1 MSKPKQKSLFNVLR
15 KNILSKTGIAVSLFG
30 IGVFTATAVLT
41 TRISYSGNP
50 RENVQNFAKKIN
62 LVSFKLGD
70 LSANDDYYSI
80 KNIIFDENGNK
91 QNDLDLSRLVDVF
104 QKINDLNQKIDLT
117 DEVDLHKPHLKFVDI
132 TANDNS
138 RSFEIKYQVKQKLPD
153 QSFVYSDIYSQEI
166 SFLQKSQF
174 LRSNFSSKLQ
184 KIIKLFQTKFS
195 SLKDKNSTK
204 QFSAD
209 LENTQTTLKDNIF
222 LSRAE
227 DISSFFNLARTSKEL
242 ENKISKLLPQIKHI
256 LFDLYNSEENLIPDS
271 NNKIFNFSFE
281 KNQLTNE
288 YAFVDG
294 SGFLNLFLKAEFS
307 LDAQKLLDFPEV
319 KSWIEPV
326 RIVDNEGKSLFTT
339 SKSLI
344 DSIELSNTESKKLV
358 NISVLDF
365 LNLLQTKFTLS
376 NFDIKNEK
384 INKEIVQI
392 INQVLEKPLNIGLKN
407 SSNKLPNEGVNLV
420 FDPFNVEISKNNS
433 KFDLKL
439 PYKIQISEKFY
450 GNESSEIVEEKLG
463 VLNLENFS
471 IIDENSD
478 QKIDDGRYFLFLNQ
492 NFDLKMFKKD
502 DTAKD
507 KQELAEVK
515 KTEEAE
521 GSEGKQVAVQDG
533 AATESQSS
541 PQPTT
546 TTETTTPTT
555 TDTTS
560 QSDTTAQTESSTEV
574 EGNTQTKKQPKY
586 KYFLLD
592 SNNPYSKK
600 EIDQLIQDN
609 DFEKLS
615 RHLQSI
621 SGYNYNYSNH
631 ESLIK
636 AWTGTLIFPF
646 DYANSFKPDNSLHAQ
661 KTGTISLDSTQFL
674 QNPNE
679 TGAFY
684 SFLAK
689 QNPRLVVQAFVDFLK
704 ISGLIFN
711 FVDLDRDYNFDWN
724 KIFESARQ
732 VRLNSSNFKKFSF
745 NNQYSNL
752 ENSGFVSTLFLPKDV
767 KTKISTLKN
776 DEKILESLT
785 SLNLFAQNNSE
796 EIAKFEKIDENIA
809 NFETLADVISAFYFK
824 AGLLNN
830 YQNWS
835 EIALLDSEI
844 IFEPNDEISLS
855 DLEEIKKQNP
865 SAQSQDASKNYK
877 AINYYYKLG
886 IKDDFGTISAPLFES
901 PKTTL
906 ILKTIDEKTAK
917 INEITKKL
925 DQIIDAIPVSY
936 QTIHLSEED
945 FNKLTGQNTATTTG
959 SSESVAVQ
967 AALVPSLSSQILES
981 KLVAKPFNDTEQPQQ
996 GEETQEVQQ
1005 TEQAE
1010 VEQQAQEVQETER
1023 EQQTQ
1028 DAETTE
1034 SNGETQ
1040 TPVETK
1046 QEEDELTQKLPKFGA
1061 EISQILNKSFT
1072 SLFTSIEKDSPKLK
1086 INIEIK
1092 DDILNDPN
1100 KKLITIQV
1108 GIPESYLEK
1117 LTADEKTDQD
1127 AKNEEKS
1134 LDQTQIDQEQSDN
1147 GSTSE
1152 ENQTGQQ
1159 QENNEGTSDQ
1169 GHTDQQANSGLT
1181 NSETV
1186 QTNEVLTSET
1196 PPASAPAA
1204 PPTTPASPA
1213 PEASPAPTPAVSPEP
1228 APATEAPT
1236 PAAPTPQAEASTPAS
1251 PTPPTEQP
1259 KEERY
1264 RYSKRFNITVIKQVS
1279 PSQTTTDSTPST
1291 TEQS

>member
-1 MSKPKQKSLFNVLR
+1 MIMSKPKQKSLFNVLR

-30 IGVFTATAVLT
+30 VGVFTATAVLT

-91 QNDLDLSRLVDVF
+91 QKDLDLSRLVDVF
-104 QKINDLNQKIDLT
+104 QKTNDLNQKIDLT
-117 DEVDLHKPHLKFVDI
+117 DEVDIHKPHLKFVDI
-132 TANDNS
+132 TANDDS

-153 QSFVYSDIYSQEI
+153 QSFVQSDIYSQEI

-204 QFSAD
+204 EFSAD
-209 LENTQTTLKDNIF
+209 SGNTQATLNDNIF
-222 LSRAE
+222 LRRAE
-227 DISSFFNLARTSKEL
+227 DILSFLNLARTSKEL

-256 LFDLYNSEENLIPDS
+256 LFDIYNSEENLIPDS
-271 NNKIFNFSFE
+271 NNKIFNFTFE

-294 SGFLNLFLKAEFS
+294 RGFLNLFLKAEFS
-307 LDAQKLLDFPEV
+307 LEAQKLLDFPEV

-326 RIVDNEGKSLFTT
+326 RIVDNEGNSLFTT

-344 DSIELSNTESKKLV
+344 ESIELSNTESKKLV

-376 NFDIKNEK
+376 NFDIKNKK

-407 SSNKLPNEGVNLV
+407 SSNKLPNQGVNLV
-420 FDPFNVEISKNNS
+420 FDPFNVEISKNDS

-439 PYKIQISEKFY
+439 PYRIQISEKFY
-450 GNESSEIVEEKLG
+450 GKESSEIVEEKLG

-492 NFDLKMFKKD
+492 NFDLKMLKKD

-507 KQELAEVK
+507 KKELSEVK
-515 KTEEAE
+515 KTEKTEESEA
-521 GSEGKQVAVQDG
+521 KQVSVQDDTVS
-533 AATESQSS
+533 TESQSTTAT
-541 PQPTT
+541 QPAA
-546 TTETTTPTT
+546 

-560 QSDTTAQTESSTEV
+560 QSDTTTQTESTTEA
-574 EGNTQTKKQPKY
+574 EGNTHTKKQPKY

-600 EIDQLIQDN
+600 EIDQLIQNN

-646 DYANSFKPDNSLHAQ
+646 DYANSFKTDNSLHAQ

-711 FVDLDRDYNFDWN
+711 FVDLDRDYKFDWN

-732 VRLNSSNFKKFSF
+732 VRLNSTNFKKFSF
-745 NNQYSNL
+745 NNQYTNL

-767 KTKISTLKN
+767 KSKISTLKN

-785 SLNLFAQNNSE
+785 SLNLFAQKSDQ
-796 EIAKFEKIDENIA
+796 IAKFEKIDENIA
-809 NFETLADVISAFYFK
+809 NFETLADVISAFYYK

-865 SAQSQDASKNYK
+865 SVQSKDISKKYK

-886 IKDDFGTISAPLFES
+886 IRDEFGRISTPLFES
-901 PKTTL
+901 PKTML

-917 INEITKKL
+917 INEVTKKL

-945 FNKLTGQNTATTTG
+945 FKKLTDANSTTTSG
-959 SSESVAVQ
+959 SGVAAVQ
-967 AALVPSLSSQILES
+967 AALVSILSSQILES
-981 KLVAKPFNDTEQPQQ
+981 KSFAKPFSDTDKTEQVQETQQ
-996 GEETQEVQQ
+996 GEQTGQVQQGQEVQ
-1005 TEQAE
+1005 A
-1010 VEQQAQEVQETER
+1010 

-1028 DAETTE
+1028 ESETEQKTEEVQPTKAET
-1034 SNGETQ
+1034 ETQ
-1040 TPVETK
+1040 TPVEPQ
-1046 QEEDELTQKLPKFGA
+1046 QEEDELTKKLPKFGA
-1061 EISQILNKSFT
+1061 EISQILKQSFT
-1072 SLFTSIEKDSPKLK
+1072 SLFTSTEKDSPKLK

-1092 DDILNDPN
+1092 DDILKDPN

-1117 LTADEKTDQD
+1117 LTDEEKTDQKE
-1127 AKNEEKS
+1127 KNDESSSEQPK
-1134 LDQTQIDQEQSDN
+1134 TDQEQSDTE
-1147 GSTSE
+1147 STSAE
-1152 ENQTGQQ
+1152 SQTGQQ
-1159 QENNEGTSDQ
+1159 QEDNGSTSDQ
-1169 GHTDQQANSGLT
+1169 GQTSQEGDGGST

-1186 QTNEVLTSET
+1186 ETKQVLTSE
-1196 PPASAPAA
+1196 
-1204 PPTTPASPA
+1204 
-1213 PEASPAPTPAVSPEP
+1213 E
-1228 APATEAPT
+1228 
-1236 PAAPTPQAEASTPAS
+1236 TPQ
-1251 PTPPTEQP
+1251 QNQLQ
-1259 KEERY
+1259 R
-1264 RYSKRFNITVIKQVS
+1264 RLQ
-1279 PSQTTTDSTPST
+1279 
-1291 TEQS
+1291 

>member
-1 MSKPKQKSLFNVLR
+1 MSKLKQKSLFNVLR
-15 KNILSKTGIAVSLFG
+15 KNFLSKTGIAVSLFG

-91 QNDLDLSRLVDVF
+91 QKDLDLSRLVDVF
-104 QKINDLNQKIDLT
+104 QKTNDQNQKIDLN
-117 DEVDLHKPHLKFVDI
+117 DEVDIHKPHLKFVDI
-132 TANDNS
+132 TANDDS

-153 QSFVYSDIYSQEI
+153 QSFVQSDIYSQEI

-204 QFSAD
+204 EFSAD
-209 LENTQTTLKDNIF
+209 SGNNQATLNDNIY
-222 LSRAE
+222 LRRAE
-227 DISSFFNLARTSKEL
+227 DISSFLNLARTSKEL

-294 SGFLNLFLKAEFS
+294 RGFLNLFLKAEFS
-307 LDAQKLLDFPEV
+307 LEAQKLLDFPEV

-326 RIVDNEGKSLFTT
+326 RIVDNEGNSLFTT

-344 DSIELSNTESKKLV
+344 ESIELSNTESKKLV

-376 NFDIKNEK
+376 NFDIKNKK

-407 SSNKLPNEGVNLV
+407 SSNKLPNQGVNLV
-420 FDPFNVEISKNNS
+420 FDPFNVEISKNDS

-439 PYKIQISEKFY
+439 PYRIQISEKFY
-450 GNESSEIVEEKLG
+450 GKDSSEIVEEKLG

-478 QKIDDGRYFLFLNQ
+478 QKIDDGRYLLFLNQ
-492 NFDLKMFKKD
+492 NFDLKMLKKD
-502 DTAKD
+502 DTAND
-507 KQELAEVK
+507 KNELPEVK
-515 KTEEAE
+515 KTQEAE
-521 GSEGKQVAVQDG
+521 ESETKQVAVQEENSTESTTTDQSTTTSTQP
-533 AATESQSS
+533 AATEA
-541 PQPTT
+541 
-546 TTETTTPTT
+546 
-555 TDTTS
+555 TS
-560 QSDTTAQTESSTEV
+560 QSGTTAQTESTTQA

-621 SGYNYNYSNH
+621 TGYNYNYSNH

-646 DYANSFKPDNSLHAQ
+646 DYANSFKTDNSLHAQ

-689 QNPRLVVQAFVDFLK
+689 QNPRIVVQAFVDFLK

-732 VRLNSSNFKKFSF
+732 VKLNSSNFKKFSF

-767 KTKISTLKN
+767 KSKISTLKN

-785 SLNLFAQNNSE
+785 SLNLFAQKSDQ
-796 EIAKFEKIDENIA
+796 IAKFEKIDENIA
-809 NFETLADVISAFYFK
+809 NFETLADVIGAFYFK

-844 IFEPNDEISLS
+844 VFEPNDEISLS
-855 DLEEIKKQNP
+855 DLDEIKKQNP
-865 SAQSQDASKNYK
+865 SSQNEDISKKYK

-886 IKDDFGTISAPLFES
+886 VRDEFGTISAPLFES

-906 ILKTIDEKTAK
+906 ILKAIDEKTAK
-917 INEITKKL
+917 INEVTKKL

-945 FNKLTGQNTATTTG
+945 FKKLTEQNGGTTSG
-959 SSESVAVQ
+959 SGDSVAVQ
-967 AALVPSLSSQILES
+967 AALVSSLSSQNLEPKVPVNLFS
-981 KLVAKPFNDTEQPQQ
+981 DAEGDQ
-996 GEETQEVQQ
+996 ETQQ
-1005 TEQAE
+1005 TEQAQTE
-1010 VEQQAQEVQETER
+1010 QVQGEQQAQETQESGGEQET
-1023 EQQTQ
+1023 QQTPEAQ
-1028 DAETTE
+1028 TSEAET
-1034 SNGETQ
+1034 ETQ
-1040 TPVETK
+1040 VPVEPK
-1046 QEEDELTQKLPKFGA
+1046 QEQDELTKKLPKFGA

-1072 SLFTSIEKDSPKLK
+1072 SLFTSTEKDSPKLK
-1086 INIEIK
+1086 VNIEIK
-1092 DDILNDPN
+1092 DDILKDPN

-1117 LTADEKTDQD
+1117 LTTEEKTDQE
-1127 AKNEEKS
+1127 AKKDEES
-1134 LDQTQIDQEQSDN
+1134 SDQTQTDQEKSDN
-1147 GSTSE
+1147 GT
-1152 ENQTGQQ
+1152 TL
-1159 QENNEGTSDQ
+1159 DQ
-1169 GHTDQQANSGLT
+1169 GQTDQQQQQNNGDTSNQGQTTQEGSSGS
-1181 NSETV
+1181 SETEAV
-1186 QTNEVLTSET
+1186 ETKQVLASEE
-1196 PPASAPAA
+1196 PAAPAPAA
-1204 PPTTPASPA
+1204 ESTSPVPA
-1213 PEASPAPTPAVSPEP
+1213 E
-1228 APATEAPT
+1228 
-1236 PAAPTPQAEASTPAS
+1236 TPAS
-1251 PTPPTEQP
+1251 PTPEQP
-1259 KEERY
+1259 KEEKY
-1264 RYSKRFNITVIKQVS
+1264 RYSKKFNITVIKQVS
-1279 PSQTTTDSTPST
+1279 TSQTPNDSTPET

>member
-91 QNDLDLSRLVDVF
+91 QKDLDLSRLVDVF
-104 QKINDLNQKIDLT
+104 QKTNDLNQKIDLT
-117 DEVDLHKPHLKFVDI
+117 DEVDIHKPHLKFVDI
-132 TANDNS
+132 TANDDS

-204 QFSAD
+204 EFSAD

-307 LDAQKLLDFPEV
+307 LEAQKLLDFPEV

-326 RIVDNEGKSLFTT
+326 RVVDNEGKSLFTT

-344 DSIELSNTESKKLV
+344 ESIELSNTESKKLV

-420 FDPFNVEISKNNS
+420 FDPFNVEISKNDS

-478 QKIDDGRYFLFLNQ
+478 QKIDDGRYFLFLNP
-492 NFDLKMFKKD
+492 NFDLKMLKKD
-502 DTAKD
+502 DAAKD
-507 KQELAEVK
+507 KQELPE
-515 KTEEAE
+515 TENSQKIEE
-521 GSEGKQVAVQDG
+521 SEPEQVAVQDG
-533 AATESQSS
+533 GSGESATAA
-541 PQPTT
+541 
-546 TTETTTPTT
+546 T
-555 TDTTS
+555 TDTTDTTV
-560 QSDTTAQTESSTEV
+560 QSDTTTQTDSTTEV
-574 EGNTQTKKQPKY
+574 EGNNQIKKQPKY

-732 VRLNSSNFKKFSF
+732 VKLNSSNFNKFSF
-745 NNQYSNL
+745 NNQYTNL
-752 ENSGFVSTLFLPKDV
+752 ESSGFLSTLFLPKDV
-767 KTKISTLKN
+767 KNKISTLKN

-785 SLNLFAQNNSE
+785 SLNLFDQKSD

-865 SAQSQDASKNYK
+865 SGQSQDASKNYK

-886 IKDDFGTISAPLFES
+886 IRDEFGRISVPLFES

-936 QTIHLSEED
+936 QTIHLSAED
-945 FNKLTGQNTATTTG
+945 FDKLTGGNSTTTAG
-959 SSESVAVQ
+959 SGGSVTVQ
-967 AALVPSLSSQILES
+967 ASLVSSLSSQILES
-981 KLVAKPFNDTEQPQQ
+981 KLLAKPFNDTEQPQQ
-996 GEETQEVQQ
+996 SKETQE
-1005 TEQAE
+1005 A
-1010 VEQQAQEVQETER
+1010 QETEQGQQAEQVQGEQQGQQGQA

-1028 DAETTE
+1028 ESGGEQETQQTPEAQASE
-1034 SNGETQ
+1034 SNTETQ
-1040 TPVETK
+1040 TPVEPQ
-1046 QEEDELTQKLPKFGA
+1046 QEQDELTQKLPKFGA

-1072 SLFTSIEKDSPKLK
+1072 NLFTSTEKDTPKLK

-1092 DDILNDPN
+1092 DDILKDPN

-1117 LTADEKTDQD
+1117 LTAEEKTDQE

-1169 GHTDQQANSGLT
+1169 GHTDQQANSGST

-1196 PPASAPAA
+1196 PPAPAPAA
-1204 PPTTPASPA
+1204 PPTTPAPAPAPA
-1213 PEASPAPTPAVSPEP
+1213 PEASPAPAPAASPEP
-1228 APATEAPT
+1228 APS
-1236 PAAPTPQAEASTPAS
+1236 PAAPA
-1251 PTPPTEQP
+1251 PTEVPAPEQ
-1259 KEERY
+1259 KQEKY

-1279 PSQTTTDSTPST
+1279 QSQTTTDSTPESAQ
-1291 TEQS
+1291 QS

>member
-209 LENTQTTLKDNIF
+209 LGNTHATLKDNIF
-222 LSRAE
+222 LSRSE

-242 ENKISKLLPQIKHI
+242 ENKISELLPQIKHI

-307 LDAQKLLDFPEV
+307 PEAQKVLDFPEF

-344 DSIELSNTESKKLV
+344 ESIELSNTESKKLV

-365 LNLLQTKFTLS
+365 LNLLQSKFTLS

-407 SSNKLPNEGVNLV
+407 SSNKLPNKGVNLV
-420 FDPFNVEISKNNS
+420 FDPFNVEISKNDS

-450 GNESSEIVEEKLG
+450 GNGSSEIVEEKLG

-478 QKIDDGRYFLFLNQ
+478 QKIDDGRYFLFLNP

-515 KTEEAE
+515 DSQKTEE
-521 GSEGKQVAVQDG
+521 SESEQVAVQDG
-533 AATESQSS
+533 ASGES
-541 PQPTT
+541 TT
-546 TTETTTPTT
+546 SDTSTA
-555 TDTTS
+555 TDTSNTA
-560 QSDTTAQTESSTEV
+560 AQTESTAEA
-574 EGNTQTKKQPKY
+574 EGNTPTKNQPKY

-609 DFEKLS
+609 DFEKLN
-615 RHLQSI
+615 RHLQSL
-621 SGYNYNYSNH
+621 SGYNYNFSDH

-636 AWTGTLIFPF
+636 AWSGTLVFPF
-646 DYANSFKPDNSLHAQ
+646 DYANSFVKDTSLHAQ
-661 KTGTISLDSTQFL
+661 KTGTISLNSTQFL
-674 QNPNE
+674 QNANE

-689 QNPRLVVQAFVDFLK
+689 QNPRIVVQAFVDFLK
-704 ISGLIFN
+704 TSGLIFN

-732 VRLNSSNFKKFSF
+732 VRLNSANFNKFSF
-745 NNQYSNL
+745 NNQYTNL
-752 ENSGFVSTLFLPKDV
+752 ENSGFLSTLFLTKDV
-767 KTKISTLKN
+767 KSKISTLK
-776 DEKILESLT
+776 DDGKILESLT
-785 SLNLFAQNNSE
+785 SLNLFALNSE

-844 IFEPNDEISLS
+844 VFEPN
-855 DLEEIKKQNP
+855 EEIKKQTT
-865 SAQSQDASKNYK
+865 SGQSDDISKHYK

-886 IKDDFGTISAPLFES
+886 IKDDFGKISVPLFES

-936 QTIHLSEED
+936 QTIHLSAED
-945 FNKLTGQNTATTTG
+945 FEKLTSGNTTTTTG
-959 SSESVAVQ
+959 SGESVAVQ
-967 AALVPSLSSQILES
+967 AALVSSVSSQILEP
-981 KLVAKPFNDTEQPQQ
+981 KVLAKPFSDAEVTQESQEAEQAETEQQVQQ
-996 GEETQEVQQ
+996 TQEVEG
-1005 TEQAE
+1005 EQEAQ
-1010 VEQQAQEVQETER
+1010 VEQQDQET
-1023 EQQTQ
+1023 Q
-1028 DAETTE
+1028 ATE
-1034 SNGETQ
+1034 SETETQ
-1040 TPVETK
+1040 TPVETEQK
-1046 QEEDELTQKLPKFGA
+1046 QEQDELTQKLPKFGA

-1072 SLFTSIEKDSPKLK
+1072 SLFTSTEKDSPKLK

-1117 LTADEKTDQD
+1117 LTADEIVDQKEKNDETSSDQAKTDQEQTD
-1127 AKNEEKS
+1127 SES
-1134 LDQTQIDQEQSDN
+1134 TSDQGQTDQQQNN
-1147 GSTSE
+1147 GSTSD
-1152 ENQTGQQ
+1152 QGTGQQ
-1159 QENNEGTSDQ
+1159 E
-1169 GHTDQQANSGLT
+1169 SGSTEPATVETKQVLA
-1181 NSETV
+1181 SE
-1186 QTNEVLTSET
+1186 S
-1196 PPASAPAA
+1196 PASPSPAPAPAA
-1204 PPTTPASPA
+1204 ASLAPAA
-1213 PEASPAPTPAVSPEP
+1213 EPAVSPAP
-1228 APATEAPT
+1228 SPAT
-1236 PAAPTPQAEASTPAS
+1236 
-1251 PTPPTEQP
+1251 PTPPTEQQ
-1259 KEERY
+1259 KQEKY

-1279 PSQTTTDSTPST
+1279 PSQAPSDSTPSNI
-1291 TEQS
+1291 EQS

>member
-30 IGVFTATAVLT
+30 IAVFTATAVLT
-41 TRISYSGNP
+41 TRISYSGDP

-70 LSANDDYYSI
+70 LSTNDDYYSI

-91 QNDLDLSRLVDVF
+91 QKDLDLSRLVDVF
-104 QKINDLNQKIDLT
+104 QKTNDLNQKIDLN
-117 DEVDLHKPHLKFVDI
+117 DEVDIHEPHLKFVDI
-132 TANDNS
+132 TANDDS

-204 QFSAD
+204 QFSTD
-209 LENTQTTLKDNIF
+209 LGNTQATLKDNIF
-222 LSRAE
+222 LSRSE
-227 DISSFFNLARTSKEL
+227 DISSFFNSARTSKEL
-242 ENKISKLLPQIKHI
+242 ENKISELLPQIKHI

-307 LDAQKLLDFPEV
+307 LEAQKLLDFPEV

-326 RIVDNEGKSLFTT
+326 RIVDNEGNSLFTT

-344 DSIELSNTESKKLV
+344 ESIELSNTESKKLV
-358 NISVLDF
+358 DISVLDF

-420 FDPFNVEISKNNS
+420 FDPFNVEISKSDS

-471 IIDENSD
+471 IIDENRD
-478 QKIDDGRYFLFLNQ
+478 QKIDDGRYFLFLNP

-502 DTAKD
+502 VTAKD
-507 KQELAEVK
+507 KQELPESESVQE
-515 KTEEAE
+515 TE
-521 GSEGKQVAVQDG
+521 GSEPEQVVVQDG
-533 AATESQSS
+533 AAAES
-541 PQPTT
+541 TT
-546 TTETTTPTT
+546 STQTATPTT
-555 TDTTS
+555 TDTTTQPES
-560 QSDTTAQTESSTEV
+560 TTQA

-609 DFEKLS
+609 DFKKLN
-615 RHLQSI
+615 RHLQSL
-621 SGYNYNYSNH
+621 SGYNYNFSDH

-636 AWTGTLIFPF
+636 AWSGTLIFPF
-646 DYANSFKPDNSLHAQ
+646 DYGNSFVKDTSLQAQ
-661 KTGTISLDSTQFL
+661 KTGTISLNSTQFL

-689 QNPRLVVQAFVDFLK
+689 QNPRIVVQAFVDFLK
-704 ISGLIFN
+704 TSGLIFN

-732 VRLNSSNFKKFSF
+732 VRLNSSNFNKFSF
-745 NNQYSNL
+745 NNQYTNL
-752 ENSGFVSTLFLPKDV
+752 ESSGFLSTLFLPKDV

-776 DEKILESLT
+776 DGKILESLT
-785 SLNLFAQNNSE
+785 SLNLFDQNNSDQ
-796 EIAKFEKIDENIA
+796 IAKFEKIDENIA

-844 IFEPNDEISLS
+844 IFEPNEEILLS
-855 DLEEIKKQNP
+855 ELEEIKKQTT
-865 SAQSQDASKNYK
+865 SGQSNDISKNYK

-886 IKDDFGTISAPLFES
+886 IKDEFGKISVPLFES

-936 QTIHLSEED
+936 QTIRLSEED
-945 FNKLTGQNTATTTG
+945 FNKLTNQNTATTGG
-959 SSESVAVQ
+959 SGGATTVQ
-967 AALVPSLSSQILES
+967 AALVSSLSSKILEPKVLV
-981 KLVAKPFNDTEQPQQ
+981 KLYSDAEGTQGEQQPQEAQ
-996 GEETQEVQQ
+996 ETQQAQAEQQVQEETQEAEGEQ
-1005 TEQAE
+1005 TE
-1010 VEQQAQEVQETER
+1010 ET
-1023 EQQTQ
+1023 Q
-1028 DAETTE
+1028 TTE
-1034 SNGETQ
+1034 GETETQ
-1040 TPVETK
+1040 TPVEPE
-1046 QEEDELTQKLPKFGA
+1046 QEQDELTKKLPKFGA
-1061 EISQILNKSFT
+1061 EISQILTQSFT
-1072 SLFTSIEKDSPKLK
+1072 SLFTSTEKDSPKLK

-1092 DDILNDPN
+1092 DDILKDPN

-1108 GIPESYLEK
+1108 GIPESYLDQ
-1117 LTADEKTDQD
+1117 LTAEEKTNQEVKKDEESSEQPQTDQG
-1127 AKNEEKS
+1127 
-1134 LDQTQIDQEQSDN
+1134 QSDNASASGQPETGQQDN
-1147 GSTSE
+1147 GSTE
-1152 ENQTGQQ
+1152 T
-1159 QENNEGTSDQ
+1159 
-1169 GHTDQQANSGLT
+1169 
-1181 NSETV
+1181 ETV
-1186 QTNEVLTSET
+1186 ETKEVSVSE
-1196 PPASAPAA
+1196 APAA
-1204 PPTTPASPA
+1204 AAAPA
-1213 PEASPAPTPAVSPEP
+1213 PAPAAEPAASPEP
-1228 APATEAPT
+1228 V
-1236 PAAPTPQAEASTPAS
+1236 PAAPAPS

-1259 KEERY
+1259 KEEKY
-1264 RYSKRFNITVIKQVS
+1264 RYSKKFNITVIKQVTQ
-1279 PSQTTTDSTPST
+1279 SQTSSDSTPET
-1291 TEQS
+1291 TDQS

>member
-1 MSKPKQKSLFNVLR
+1 MIMSKPKQKSLFNVLR

-91 QNDLDLSRLVDVF
+91 QKDLDLSRLVDVF
-104 QKINDLNQKIDLT
+104 QKTNDQNQKIDLN
-117 DEVDLHKPHLKFVDI
+117 DEVDIHKPHLKFVDI
-132 TANDNS
+132 TANDDS
-138 RSFEIKYQVKQKLPD
+138 RGFEIKYQVKQKLPD
-153 QSFVYSDIYSQEI
+153 QSFVQSDIYSQEI

-204 QFSAD
+204 EFSAD
-209 LENTQTTLKDNIF
+209 LGNNQATLNDNIF
-222 LSRAE
+222 LRRAE
-227 DISSFFNLARTSKEL
+227 DISSFLNLARTSKEL

-294 SGFLNLFLKAEFS
+294 RGFLNLFLKAEFS
-307 LDAQKLLDFPEV
+307 LEAQKLLDFPEV

-326 RIVDNEGKSLFTT
+326 RIVDNEGNSLFTT

-344 DSIELSNTESKKLV
+344 ESIELSNTESKKLV

-376 NFDIKNEK
+376 NFDIKNKK

-407 SSNKLPNEGVNLV
+407 SSNKLPNQGVNLV
-420 FDPFNVEISKNNS
+420 FDPFNVEISKNDS

-450 GNESSEIVEEKLG
+450 GKDSSEIVEEKLG

-478 QKIDDGRYFLFLNQ
+478 QKIDDGRYLLFLNQ
-492 NFDLKMFKKD
+492 NFDLKMLKKD
-502 DTAKD
+502 ETAKD
-507 KQELAEVK
+507 KKQLPEVK
-515 KTEEAE
+515 KTDETEE
-521 GSEGKQVAVQDG
+521 SEAKQVAVQDDNS
-533 AATESQSS
+533 TESTTTDQ
-541 PQPTT
+541 TT
-546 TTETTTPTT
+546 TTSSQPAT

-560 QSDTTAQTESSTEV
+560 QSDTTAQTESTTQD

-646 DYANSFKPDNSLHAQ
+646 DYANSFKADTSLHAQ

-684 SFLAK
+684 AFLAK

-711 FVDLDRDYNFDWN
+711 FVDLDRDYKFDWN

-732 VRLNSSNFKKFSF
+732 VKLNSSNFKKFSF

-767 KTKISTLKN
+767 KSKISTLKN

-785 SLNLFAQNNSE
+785 SLNLFAQKSDQ
-796 EIAKFEKIDENIA
+796 IAKFEKIDENIA

-844 IFEPNDEISLS
+844 VFEPNDEISLS
-855 DLEEIKKQNP
+855 DLEEIKKQN
-865 SAQSQDASKNYK
+865 SSSQGEDISKKYK

-886 IKDDFGTISAPLFES
+886 IRDEFGRISTPLFES

-917 INEITKKL
+917 INEVTKKL

-945 FNKLTGQNTATTTG
+945 FNKLTSGNSATTGG
-959 SSESVAVQ
+959 SSGSVTVQ
-967 AALVPSLSSQILES
+967 SALVFSLPSQILEA
-981 KLVAKPFNDTEQPQQ
+981 KVLVKPFSDAEQTQE
-996 GEETQEVQQ
+996 GEQVQETQETQQ
-1005 TEQAE
+1005 PQ
-1010 VEQQAQEVQETER
+1010 VEQQVQEPETEQETQEADV
-1023 EQQTQ
+1023 EQE
-1028 DAETTE
+1028 AETTE

-1040 TPVETK
+1040 TPVETEK
-1046 QEEDELTQKLPKFGA
+1046 QDELTQKLPKFGA

-1072 SLFTSIEKDSPKLK
+1072 SLFTSTEKDSPKLK

-1117 LTADEKTDQD
+1117 LTAEEKSDQEEKKDEESSEQPKTDQ
-1127 AKNEEKS
+1127 EKS
-1134 LDQTQIDQEQSDN
+1134 DSE
-1147 GSTSE
+1147 STSA

-1159 QENNEGTSDQ
+1159 QENSGNASDQ
-1169 GHTDQQANSGLT
+1169 GQTDQQESGST
-1181 NSETV
+1181 EPAAVETK
-1186 QTNEVLTSET
+1186 QVLASET
-1196 PPASAPAA
+1196 PAAPAPATPPATPSSPA
-1204 PPTTPASPA
+1204 PAVPAPSPA
-1213 PEASPAPTPAVSPEP
+1213 PEASPASPA
-1228 APATEAPT
+1228 
-1236 PAAPTPQAEASTPAS
+1236 
-1251 PTPPTEQP
+1251 PTEQP
-1259 KEERY
+1259 KEEKY
-1264 RYSKRFNITVIKQVS
+1264 RYSKKFNITVIKQIS
-1279 PSQTTTDSTPST
+1279 TSQTSSNSTSESTD
-1291 TEQS
+1291 QS

>member
-1 MSKPKQKSLFNVLR
+1 MIMSKPKQKSLFNVLR

-30 IGVFTATAVLT
+30 VGVFTATAVLT

-91 QNDLDLSRLVDVF
+91 QKDLDLSRLVDVF
-104 QKINDLNQKIDLT
+104 QKTNDLNQKIDLT
-117 DEVDLHKPHLKFVDI
+117 DEVDIHKPHLKFVDI
-132 TANDNS
+132 TANDDS

-153 QSFVYSDIYSQEI
+153 QSFVQSDIYSQEI

-204 QFSAD
+204 EFSAD
-209 LENTQTTLKDNIF
+209 SGNTQATLSDNIF
-222 LSRAE
+222 LRRAE
-227 DISSFFNLARTSKEL
+227 DISSFLNLARTSKEL

-288 YAFVDG
+288 YAFVD
-294 SGFLNLFLKAEFS
+294 SRGFLNLFLKAEFS
-307 LDAQKLLDFPEV
+307 LEAQKLLDFPEV

-326 RIVDNEGKSLFTT
+326 RIVDNEGNSLFTT

-344 DSIELSNTESKKLV
+344 ESIELSNTESKKLV

-407 SSNKLPNEGVNLV
+407 SSNKLPNQGVNLV
-420 FDPFNVEISKNNS
+420 FDPFNVEISKNDS

-439 PYKIQISEKFY
+439 PYRIQISEKFY
-450 GNESSEIVEEKLG
+450 GKESSQIVEEKLG

-492 NFDLKMFKKD
+492 NFDLKMLKKGE
-502 DTAKD
+502 TAKD
-507 KQELAEVK
+507 KKELPEVK
-515 KTEEAE
+515 KTEETDETEA
-521 GSEGKQVAVQDG
+521 KQVAVQEDTVT
-533 AATESQSS
+533 TESQ
-541 PQPTT
+541 TT
-546 TTETTTPTT
+546 ATDQTTT
-555 TDTTS
+555 TDTI
-560 QSDTTAQTESSTEV
+560 AQTESTTPA
-574 EGNTQTKKQPKY
+574 EGNTQIKKQPKY

-661 KTGTISLDSTQFL
+661 KTGTISLDSTEFL
-674 QNPNE
+674 QNANE

-689 QNPRLVVQAFVDFLK
+689 QNPRIVVQAFVDFLK
-704 ISGLIFN
+704 TSDLIFN

-724 KIFESARQ
+724 KIFESAKQ

-745 NNQYSNL
+745 NNQYTNL

-767 KTKISTLKN
+767 KSKISTLKN

-785 SLNLFAQNNSE
+785 SLNLFDQKSD

-809 NFETLADVISAFYFK
+809 NFETLADVISAFYYK

-844 IFEPNDEISLS
+844 VFEPNVEISLS

-865 SAQSQDASKNYK
+865 SSQNEDISKKYK

-886 IKDDFGTISAPLFES
+886 IRDEFGRISAPLFES

-945 FNKLTGQNTATTTG
+945 FQKLTNANGTTTG
-959 SSESVAVQ
+959 GSGAGVAVQ
-967 AALVPSLSSQILES
+967 ASLVSSLSSQILES
-981 KLVAKPFNDTEQPQQ
+981 KSLAKPFSETEKT
-996 GEETQEVQQ
+996 EQQ
-1005 TEQAE
+1005 TEQAQG
-1010 VEQQAQEVQETER
+1010 EQQDQEAHETQESGGEQET
-1023 EQQTQ
+1023 QQTPEAQ
-1028 DAETTE
+1028 TSE
-1034 SNGETQ
+1034 GETKTQ
-1040 TPVETK
+1040 ATVETQ
-1046 QEEDELTQKLPKFGA
+1046 QEQDELTQKLPKFGA

-1072 SLFTSIEKDSPKLK
+1072 SLFTSTEKDSPKLK

-1092 DDILNDPN
+1092 DDILKDPN

-1117 LTADEKTDQD
+1117 LTAEEKTDQE
-1127 AKNEEKS
+1127 AKKDEES
-1134 LDQTQIDQEQSDN
+1134 SDQPETNQEQSDN

-1152 ENQTGQQ
+1152 ENQTVQQ
-1159 QENNEGTSDQ
+1159 QSDNETTSDQ
-1169 GHTDQQANSGLT
+1169 GQTAQEGNSGST

-1186 QTNEVLTSET
+1186 QTSEVLTSES
-1196 PPASAPAA
+1196 PASPSPAPAPAA
-1204 PPTTPASPA
+1204 EPAT
-1213 PEASPAPTPAVSPEP
+1213 SPAPTPAVP
-1228 APATEAPT
+1228 APVESPAPT
-1236 PAAPTPQAEASTPAS
+1236 E
-1251 PTPPTEQP
+1251 P
-1259 KEERY
+1259 KQEKY
-1264 RYSKRFNITVIKQVS
+1264 RYSKKFNITVIKQVS
-1279 PSQTTTDSTPST
+1279 TSQTSSDSAPEN

>member
-1 MSKPKQKSLFNVLR
+1 MIMSKPKQKSLFNVLR

-30 IGVFTATAVLT
+30 VGVFTATAVLT

-91 QNDLDLSRLVDVF
+91 QKDLDLSRLVDVF
-104 QKINDLNQKIDLT
+104 QKTNDLNQKIDLT
-117 DEVDLHKPHLKFVDI
+117 DEVDIHKPHLKFVDI
-132 TANDNS
+132 TANDDS

-153 QSFVYSDIYSQEI
+153 QSFVQSDIYSQEI
-166 SFLQKSQF
+166 SFSQKSQF

-204 QFSAD
+204 EFSAD
-209 LENTQTTLKDNIF
+209 SGNTQATLNDNIF
-222 LSRAE
+222 LRRAE
-227 DISSFFNLARTSKEL
+227 DISSFLNLARTSKEL
-242 ENKISKLLPQIKHI
+242 ENKISKLSPQIKHI

-271 NNKIFNFSFE
+271 NNKIFNFTFE

-294 SGFLNLFLKAEFS
+294 RGFLNLFLKAEFS
-307 LDAQKLLDFPEV
+307 LEAQKLLDFPEV

-326 RIVDNEGKSLFTT
+326 RIVDNEGNSLFTT

-344 DSIELSNTESKKLV
+344 ESIELSNTESKKLV

-407 SSNKLPNEGVNLV
+407 SSNKLPNQGVNLV
-420 FDPFNVEISKNNS
+420 FDPFNVEISKNDS

-439 PYKIQISEKFY
+439 PYRIQISEKFY
-450 GNESSEIVEEKLG
+450 GKESSQIVEEKLG

-492 NFDLKMFKKD
+492 NFDLKMLKKD
-502 DTAKD
+502 DVAKD
-507 KQELAEVK
+507 KKELPEVK
-515 KTEEAE
+515 KTQETEE
-521 GSEGKQVAVQDG
+521 SEAKQVTVQEENS
-533 AATESQSS
+533 TET
-541 PQPTT
+541 QPTT
-546 TTETTTPTT
+546 PATI
-555 TDTTS
+555 DTTS
-560 QSDTTAQTESSTEV
+560 QSDTTAQPESTSEA

-646 DYANSFKPDNSLHAQ
+646 DYANSFKSDNSLHAQ
-661 KTGTISLDSTQFL
+661 KTGTISLDSTEFL
-674 QNPNE
+674 QNANE

-689 QNPRLVVQAFVDFLK
+689 QNPRIVVQAFVDFLK
-704 ISGLIFN
+704 TSGLIFN

-724 KIFESARQ
+724 KIFESARR

-745 NNQYSNL
+745 NNQYTNL

-767 KTKISTLKN
+767 KSKISTLKN

-785 SLNLFAQNNSE
+785 SLNLFDQKSDQ
-796 EIAKFEKIDENIA
+796 IAKFEKIDENIT
-809 NFETLADVISAFYFK
+809 NFETLADVISAFYYK

-865 SAQSQDASKNYK
+865 SVQSEDISKKYK

-886 IKDDFGTISAPLFES
+886 IRDEFGTISAPLFES

-917 INEITKKL
+917 INEVTKKL

-936 QTIHLSEED
+936 QTIHLSAED
-945 FNKLTGQNTATTTG
+945 FDKLTNANSVTTTG
-959 SSESVAVQ
+959 SGAGATVQ
-967 AALVPSLSSQILES
+967 AALVSSLSLQNLEPKVPVNLFS
-981 KLVAKPFNDTEQPQQ
+981 DTDQTEQVQGTQQ
-996 GEETQEVQQ
+996 GEQV
-1005 TEQAE
+1005 EQ
-1010 VEQQAQEVQETER
+1010 VQQAQEGQTEQQVQE
-1023 EQQTQ
+1023 
-1028 DAETTE
+1028 AETEQKTE
-1034 SNGETQ
+1034 ESQEPATTEGETETQ
-1040 TPVETK
+1040 SPVEPK

-1061 EISQILNKSFT
+1061 EISQILKQSFT
-1072 SLFTSIEKDSPKLK
+1072 SLFTSTEKDSPKLK

-1092 DDILNDPN
+1092 DDILKDPN
-1100 KKLITIQV
+1100 KKLISIQV
-1108 GIPESYLEK
+1108 GIPESYLDQ
-1117 LTADEKTDQD
+1117 LTTEEKTDQEPKKD
-1127 AKNEEKS
+1127 EESSEQPKTDQEKS
-1134 LDQTQIDQEQSDN
+1134 DN
-1147 GSTSE
+1147 ESTSE
-1152 ENQTGQQ
+1152 ENQIGQQ
-1159 QENNEGTSDQ
+1159 QENSA
-1169 GHTDQQANSGLT
+1169 TDSGQAETGQEVDGGST

-1186 QTNEVLTSET
+1186 QTNEVLASE
-1196 PPASAPAA
+1196 SPAA
-1204 PPTTPASPA
+1204 PAPAVPSPA
-1213 PEASPAPTPAVSPEP
+1213 PATSPAPTPAVP
-1228 APATEAPT
+1228 APVEAP
-1236 PAAPTPQAEASTPAS
+1236 STPS
-1251 PTPPTEQP
+1251 SEQA
-1259 KEERY
+1259 KQEKY
-1264 RYSKRFNITVIKQVS
+1264 RYSKKFNITVIKQVS
-1279 PSQTTTDSTPST
+1279 TSQTSSDSTTQT
-1291 TEQS
+1291 TVQS

>member
-30 IGVFTATAVLT
+30 IGVFIATAVLT
-41 TRISYSGNP
+41 TRISYLGNP

-91 QNDLDLSRLVDVF
+91 QKDLDLSRLVDVF
-104 QKINDLNQKIDLT
+104 QKTNDLNQKIDLT
-117 DEVDLHKPHLKFVDI
+117 NEVDIHKPHLKFVDI
-132 TANDNS
+132 TANDDS

-153 QSFVYSDIYSQEI
+153 QSFVQSDIYSQEI

-184 KIIKLFQTKFS
+184 KIIELFQTKFS

-204 QFSAD
+204 EFSAD
-209 LENTQTTLKDNIF
+209 SGNTQATLNDNIF
-222 LSRAE
+222 LKRAE
-227 DISSFFNLARTSKEL
+227 DISSFLNLARTSKEL

-294 SGFLNLFLKAEFS
+294 TGFLNLFLKAEFS
-307 LDAQKLLDFPEV
+307 LEAQKLLDFPEV

-326 RIVDNEGKSLFTT
+326 RIVDNEGNSLFTT

-344 DSIELSNTESKKLV
+344 ESIELSNTESKKIV

-376 NFDIKNEK
+376 NFDIKNKK

-420 FDPFNVEISKNNS
+420 FDPFNVEISKNDS
-433 KFDLKL
+433 KFHLKL
-439 PYKIQISEKFY
+439 PYIIQISEKFY
-450 GNESSEIVEEKLG
+450 GKDSSEIVEEKLG

-471 IIDENSD
+471 IIDENCD
-478 QKIDDGRYFLFLNQ
+478 QKIDDGRYLLFLNQ
-492 NFDLKMFKKD
+492 NFDLKMLKKD
-502 DTAKD
+502 ETAKD
-507 KQELAEVK
+507 KKQLPEVK
-515 KTEEAE
+515 KTEENEESDA
-521 GSEGKQVAVQDG
+521 KQVAVQEENS
-533 AATESQSS
+533 TES
-541 PQPTT
+541 
-546 TTETTTPTT
+546 TT
-555 TDTTS
+555 TD
-560 QSDTTAQTESSTEV
+560 QSTATDATDTTAQPESTTQA

-615 RHLQSI
+615 RHLRTI

-646 DYANSFKPDNSLHAQ
+646 DYANSFKSDNSLHAQ
-661 KTGTISLDSTQFL
+661 KTGTISLDSTEFL
-674 QNPNE
+674 QNANE

-689 QNPRLVVQAFVDFLK
+689 QNPRIVVQAFVDFLK
-704 ISGLIFN
+704 TSGLIFN
-711 FVDLDRDYNFDWN
+711 FVDLDRDYNFNWN

-732 VRLNSSNFKKFSF
+732 VRLNSRNFKKFSF

-785 SLNLFAQNNSE
+785 SLNLFDQKNDQ
-796 EIAKFEKIDENIA
+796 IAKFEKIDENIA
-809 NFETLADVISAFYFK
+809 NFETLADVISAFYYK
-824 AGLLNN
+824 AGILNN

-855 DLEEIKKQNP
+855 DLEEIKKQN
-865 SAQSQDASKNYK
+865 SSSQNEDISKKYK

-886 IKDDFGTISAPLFES
+886 IKDEFGRISSPLFES

-917 INEITKKL
+917 INEVTKKL
-925 DQIIDAIPVSY
+925 NQIIDAIPVSY
-936 QTIHLSEED
+936 QTIHLSAED
-945 FNKLTGQNTATTTG
+945 FDKLTNQNGTTTG
-959 SSESVAVQ
+959 GSGESVTVR
-967 AALVPSLSSQILES
+967 AALVSSISLQNLEPKVTVNLFS
-981 KLVAKPFNDTEQPQQ
+981 EPEQPQVEQPTQEAQETQQVQ
-996 GEETQEVQQ
+996 GEQQVQEVE
-1005 TEQAE
+1005 TEQKTE
-1010 VEQQAQEVQETER
+1010 ESQEP
-1023 EQQTQ
+1023 
-1028 DAETTE
+1028 ATTE
-1034 SNGETQ
+1034 GESETQ
-1040 TPVETK
+1040 TPVEPK
-1046 QEEDELTQKLPKFGA
+1046 QEEQEKQDELTQKLPKFGA

-1072 SLFTSIEKDSPKLK
+1072 SLFTSTEKDSPKLK

-1092 DDILNDPN
+1092 DDILKDPN

-1108 GIPESYLEK
+1108 GIPESYLDQ
-1117 LTADEKTDQD
+1117 LTAEEKTDQEPKKD
-1127 AKNEEKS
+1127 DES
-1134 LDQTQIDQEQSDN
+1134 SDQTQTDQEKSDN
-1147 GSTSE
+1147 GSTSDQGTTDQQQ
-1152 ENQTGQQ
+1152 ENSGTASGQAETGQQ
-1159 QENNEGTSDQ
+1159 Q
-1169 GHTDQQANSGLT
+1169 NSGST
-1181 NSETV
+1181 DSETV
-1186 QTNEVLTSET
+1186 ETKQVLASESPT
-1196 PPASAPAA
+1196 P
-1204 PPTTPASPA
+1204 SPA
-1213 PEASPAPTPAVSPEP
+1213 PAVEQSPA
-1228 APATEAPT
+1228 
-1236 PAAPTPQAEASTPAS
+1236 
-1251 PTPPTEQP
+1251 TPPTEQP
-1259 KEERY
+1259 KEEKY
-1264 RYSKRFNITVIKQVS
+1264 RYSKKFNITVIKQVS
-1279 PSQTTTDSTPST
+1279 TSQTPSDSTSEST
-1291 TEQS
+1291 DQS

>member
-104 QKINDLNQKIDLT
+104 QKINDLNQKIDLN
-117 DEVDLHKPHLKFVDI
+117 DEVDIHEPHLKFVDI

-209 LENTQTTLKDNIF
+209 LGNTHATLKDNIF
-222 LSRAE
+222 LSRSE
-227 DISSFFNLARTSKEL
+227 DISSFFNSARTSKEL
-242 ENKISKLLPQIKHI
+242 ENKISELLPQIKHI

-307 LDAQKLLDFPEV
+307 LEAQKLLNFPEV

-326 RIVDNEGKSLFTT
+326 RIVDNEGNSLFTT

-344 DSIELSNTESKKLV
+344 ESIELSNIESKKLV

-376 NFDIKNEK
+376 NFNIKNEK

-407 SSNKLPNEGVNLV
+407 SSNKLPNQGVNLV
-420 FDPFNVEISKNNS
+420 FDPFNVEISKNDS

-478 QKIDDGRYFLFLNQ
+478 QKIDDGRYFLFLNP
-492 NFDLKMFKKD
+492 NFDLKMLKKD
-502 DTAKD
+502 DAAKN
-507 KQELAEVK
+507 KQELA
-515 KTEEAE
+515 KTESAQETE
-521 GSEGKQVAVQDG
+521 GSEAKQVAVQDG
-533 AATESQSS
+533 ATTESQSATTES
-541 PQPTT
+541 TTSTTSTT
-546 TTETTTPTT
+546 T
-555 TDTTS
+555 
-560 QSDTTAQTESSTEV
+560 DTTAQTESSTEV
-574 EGNTQTKKQPKY
+574 EGNTQIKKQPKY

-609 DFEKLS
+609 DFEKLN
-615 RHLQSI
+615 RHLQSL
-621 SGYNYNYSNH
+621 SGYNYNFSDH

-636 AWTGTLIFPF
+636 AWGGTLVFPF
-646 DYANSFKPDNSLHAQ
+646 DYANSFVKDTSLQAQ
-661 KTGTISLDSTQFL
+661 KTGTISLNSTQFL
-674 QNPNE
+674 QNANE

-689 QNPRLVVQAFVDFLK
+689 QNPRIVVQAFVDFLK
-704 ISGLIFN
+704 TSGLIFN

-732 VRLNSSNFKKFSF
+732 VKLNSSNFNKFSF
-745 NNQYSNL
+745 NNQYTNL
-752 ENSGFVSTLFLPKDV
+752 ESSGFLSTLFLPKDI
-767 KTKISTLKN
+767 KSKISTLKN
-776 DEKILESLT
+776 DGTILESLT
-785 SLNLFAQNNSE
+785 SLNLFALNSD

-844 IFEPNDEISLS
+844 IFEPNEEISLS
-855 DLEEIKKQNP
+855 DLEEIKKQGP
-865 SAQSQDASKNYK
+865 SDHSQDISKNYK

-886 IKDDFGTISAPLFES
+886 IKDESGKISVPLFES

-906 ILKTIDEKTAK
+906 ILKIIDEKTAK

-936 QTIHLSEED
+936 QTIRLSEED
-945 FNKLTGQNTATTTG
+945 FNKLTSGNTATTSGTG
-959 SSESVAVQ
+959 GATAVQ
-967 AALVPSLSSQILES
+967 AALVSILSSQNIEPKVLA
-981 KLVAKPFNDTEQPQQ
+981 KLFSEAE
-996 GEETQEVQQ
+996 GTQEAQQ
-1005 TEQAE
+1005 TEQVQGEPQAE
-1010 VEQQAQEVQETER
+1010 QTQEAQETAVEQETE
-1023 EQQTQ
+1023 EVQPS
-1028 DAETTE
+1028 E
-1034 SNGETQ
+1034 GET
-1040 TPVETK
+1040 ETQSTVKTEQK
-1046 QEEDELTQKLPKFGA
+1046 QDELTQKLPKFGA

-1072 SLFTSIEKDSPKLK
+1072 SLFTSTEKDTPKLK

-1092 DDILNDPN
+1092 DDILKDPN

-1108 GIPESYLEK
+1108 GIPESYLDQ
-1117 LTADEKTDQD
+1117 LTADKITD
-1127 AKNEEKS
+1127 
-1134 LDQTQIDQEQSDN
+1134 
-1147 GSTSE
+1147 
-1152 ENQTGQQ
+1152 Q
-1159 QENNEGTSDQ
+1159 QENNDETTSDQTKTDQEQENNESTSDQ
-1169 GHTDQQANSGLT
+1169 GQTDQQQNNGSASNQTQTTQQGNSGSGET
-1181 NSETV
+1181 ETV
-1186 QTNEVLTSET
+1186 EAKEVLASET
-1196 PPASAPAA
+1196 PAA
-1204 PPTTPASPA
+1204 PS
-1213 PEASPAPTPAVSPEP
+1213 P
-1228 APATEAPT
+1228 APATPA
-1236 PAAPTPQAEASTPAS
+1236 PAAEPATSPAPAPAEV

-1259 KEERY
+1259 KEEKY
-1264 RYSKRFNITVIKQVS
+1264 RYSKRFNITVIKQAS
-1279 PSQTTTDSTPST
+1279 
-1291 TEQS
+1291 

>member
-50 RENVQNFAKKIN
+50 RENVQNFAKNIN

-204 QFSAD
+204 QFSTD
-209 LENTQTTLKDNIF
+209 LENTQANLKDNIF

-242 ENKISKLLPQIKHI
+242 ENKINKLLPQIKHI

-307 LDAQKLLDFPEV
+307 LEAQKLLDFPEV

-326 RIVDNEGKSLFTT
+326 RIVDNKGKSLFTT

-407 SSNKLPNEGVNLV
+407 SSNKLPNQGVNLV
-420 FDPFNVEISKNNS
+420 FDPFNVEISKNDS

-478 QKIDDGRYFLFLNQ
+478 QKIDDGRYFLFLNP
-492 NFDLKMFKKD
+492 NFDLKMLKKD
-502 DTAKD
+502 DAAKD
-507 KQELAEVK
+507 KKELPETENSQ
-515 KTEEAE
+515 KTEE
-521 GSEGKQVAVQDG
+521 SESEQVVVQDG
-533 AATESQSS
+533 ATAESTTA
-541 PQPTT
+541 TT
-546 TTETTTPTT
+546 TTT
-555 TDTTS
+555 TDTT
-560 QSDTTAQTESSTEV
+560 DTTVQTESTTEV
-574 EGNTQTKKQPKY
+574 KGNTQTKKQPKY

-609 DFEKLS
+609 DFEKLN
-615 RHLQSI
+615 RHLQSL
-621 SGYNYNYSNH
+621 SGYNYNFSDH

-636 AWTGTLIFPF
+636 AWSGTLIFPF
-646 DYANSFKPDNSLHAQ
+646 DYANSFVKDTSLQAQ
-661 KTGTISLDSTQFL
+661 KTGTISLNSTQFL
-674 QNPNE
+674 QNANE

-689 QNPRLVVQAFVDFLK
+689 QNPRIVVQAFVDFLK
-704 ISGLIFN
+704 TSGLIFN

-732 VRLNSSNFKKFSF
+732 VRLNSSNFNKFSF
-745 NNQYSNL
+745 NNQYTNL
-752 ENSGFVSTLFLPKDV
+752 ENSGFLSTLFLTKDV
-767 KTKISTLKN
+767 KSKISTLKN
-776 DEKILESLT
+776 DATILESLT
-785 SLNLFAQNNSE
+785 SLNLFTLNSN

-855 DLEEIKKQNP
+855 KLEEIKKQNP
-865 SAQSQDASKNYK
+865 SSGQSEDTSKNYK

-886 IKDDFGTISAPLFES
+886 IKDESGKISVPLFES

-945 FNKLTGQNTATTTG
+945 FNKLTNANTATTSG
-959 SSESVAVQ
+959 SEGSVAVQ
-967 AALVPSLSSQILES
+967 SALVSSIYLQNLEPKELV
-981 KLVAKPFNDTEQPQQ
+981 KLFNDTEQPQQ
-996 GEETQEVQQ
+996 GEETQETQ
-1005 TEQAE
+1005 QAE
-1010 VEQQAQEVQETER
+1010 VEQQVQEVQGTEG

-1040 TPVETK
+1040 TTVETETPVEPQQK
-1046 QEEDELTQKLPKFGA
+1046 QDELTQKLPKFGA
-1061 EISQILNKSFT
+1061 EISQILTQSFT
-1072 SLFTSIEKDSPKLK
+1072 SLFTSTEKDSPKLK

-1092 DDILNDPN
+1092 DDILKDPN

-1117 LTADEKTDQD
+1117 LTADEIVDQKEKNDEESSGQIQTDQEQ
-1127 AKNEEKS
+1127 KNNENGS
-1134 LDQTQIDQEQSDN
+1134 DQTQTDQGQSDN
-1147 GSTSE
+1147 GT
-1152 ENQTGQQ
+1152 
-1159 QENNEGTSDQ
+1159 TSDQ
-1169 GHTDQQANSGLT
+1169 AQTDQQE
-1181 NSETV
+1181 SESAESEAVETK
-1186 QTNEVLTSET
+1186 EVLASE
-1196 PPASAPAA
+1196 APAPA
-1204 PPTTPASPA
+1204 PAPA
-1213 PEASPAPTPAVSPEP
+1213 PEASPAPAPAASPEP
-1228 APATEAPT
+1228 APSPAVPAPVEAP
-1236 PAAPTPQAEASTPAS
+1236 
-1251 PTPPTEQP
+1251 EQP
-1259 KEERY
+1259 KEEKY

-1279 PSQTTTDSTPST
+1279 QSQTTTDSST
-1291 TEQS
+1291 TQNTEQS

>member
-209 LENTQTTLKDNIF
+209 LENSQTTLKDNIF

-242 ENKISKLLPQIKHI
+242 ENKISKLLPQIEHI

-307 LDAQKLLDFPEV
+307 LEAQKLLDFPEV

-344 DSIELSNTESKKLV
+344 ESIELSNIESKKLV

-420 FDPFNVEISKNNS
+420 FDPFNVEISKNDS

-463 VLNLENFS
+463 VLNLKNFS

-478 QKIDDGRYFLFLNQ
+478 QKIDDGRYFLFLNP

-502 DTAKD
+502 DTTKD
-507 KQELAEVK
+507 KQELAGVK
-515 KTEEAE
+515 DSEKTEESKPE
-521 GSEGKQVAVQDG
+521 QVAVQEG
-533 AATESQSS
+533 VSTESTTATT
-541 PQPTT
+541 PTASD
-546 TTETTTPTT
+546 TTETTTPT
-555 TDTTS
+555 
-560 QSDTTAQTESSTEV
+560 DTTAQTESTTQA

-615 RHLQSI
+615 RHLQSL
-621 SGYNYNYSNH
+621 SGYNYNFSDH

-646 DYANSFKPDNSLHAQ
+646 DYANSFVRDTSLQAQ
-661 KTGTISLDSTQFL
+661 KTGTISLNSTQFL
-674 QNPNE
+674 QNANE

-689 QNPRLVVQAFVDFLK
+689 QNPRIVVQAFVDFLK
-704 ISGLIFN
+704 TSGLIFN
-711 FVDLDRDYNFDWN
+711 FVDLDRNYNFDWN

-732 VRLNSSNFKKFSF
+732 VRLNSSNFNKFSF
-745 NNQYSNL
+745 NNQYTNL
-752 ENSGFVSTLFLPKDV
+752 ESSGFLSTLFLPKDI
-767 KTKISTLKN
+767 KSKISTLKN

-785 SLNLFAQNNSE
+785 SLNLFALNSD

-844 IFEPNDEISLS
+844 IFEPNEEISLNE
-855 DLEEIKKQNP
+855 LEEIKKQ
-865 SAQSQDASKNYK
+865 STSGQSQDASKNYK
-877 AINYYYKLG
+877 SINYYYKLG
-886 IKDDFGTISAPLFES
+886 IRDEFGRISAPLFES

-945 FNKLTGQNTATTTG
+945 FNKLTSGNTATTSG
-959 SSESVAVQ
+959 SDGGATVQ
-967 AALVPSLSSQILES
+967 ATSVSSLSLQNLVPKVLA
-981 KLVAKPFNDTEQPQQ
+981 KLFSEAEGTQE
-996 GEETQEVQQ
+996 GEETQQVQQPQEAEQQVQPEQETQEAVEEQQ
-1005 TEQAE
+1005 TEE
-1010 VEQQAQEVQETER
+1010 GV
-1023 EQQTQ
+1023 
-1028 DAETTE
+1028 TTE
-1034 SNGETQ
+1034 NGGETQ
-1040 TPVETK
+1040 TPVETEPK
-1046 QEEDELTQKLPKFGA
+1046 QEQDELTQKLPKFGA
-1061 EISQILNKSFT
+1061 EISQILTQSFT
-1072 SLFTSIEKDSPKLK
+1072 SLFTSTEKDSPKLK

-1108 GIPESYLEK
+1108 GIPESYLDQ
-1117 LTADEKTDQD
+1117 LTADKITDQEVKKDEESSDQVKTDEEQ
-1127 AKNEEKS
+1127 KNNENGS
-1134 LDQTQIDQEQSDN
+1134 DQAQTDQGQSDN
-1147 GSTSE
+1147 GTASGQGQS
-1152 ENQTGQQ
+1152 GQQ
-1159 QENNEGTSDQ
+1159 ESGT
-1169 GHTDQQANSGLT
+1169 AE
-1181 NSETV
+1181 SEAVETK
-1186 QTNEVLTSET
+1186 EVLASEAPVPAPVAEAAAT
-1196 PPASAPAA
+1196 PATPSPAA
-1204 PPTTPASPA
+1204 SGEAA
-1213 PEASPAPTPAVSPEP
+1213 PEAAP
-1228 APATEAPT
+1228 APAEV
-1236 PAAPTPQAEASTPAS
+1236 
-1251 PTPPTEQP
+1251 PPTEQP
-1259 KEERY
+1259 KEEKY
-1264 RYSKRFNITVIKQVS
+1264 RYSKRFNITVIKQAS
-1279 PSQTTTDSTPST
+1279 PSQTTTDSTASNT
-1291 TEQS
+1291 VQS

>member
-30 IGVFTATAVLT
+30 VGVFTATAVLT

-91 QNDLDLSRLVDVF
+91 QKDLDLSRLVDVF
-104 QKINDLNQKIDLT
+104 QKTNDLNQKIDLT
-117 DEVDLHKPHLKFVDI
+117 DEVDIHKPHLKFVDI
-132 TANDNS
+132 TANDDS

-153 QSFVYSDIYSQEI
+153 QSFVQSDIYSQEI
-166 SFLQKSQF
+166 SFSQKSQF

-204 QFSAD
+204 EFSAD
-209 LENTQTTLKDNIF
+209 SGNTQATLNDNIF
-222 LSRAE
+222 LRRAE
-227 DISSFFNLARTSKEL
+227 DISSFLNLARTSKEL
-242 ENKISKLLPQIKHI
+242 ENKISKLSPQIKHI

-271 NNKIFNFSFE
+271 NNKIFNFTFE

-294 SGFLNLFLKAEFS
+294 RGFLNLFLKAEFS
-307 LDAQKLLDFPEV
+307 LEAQKLLDFPEV

-326 RIVDNEGKSLFTT
+326 RIVDNEGNSLFTT

-344 DSIELSNTESKKLV
+344 ESIELSNTESKKLV

-407 SSNKLPNEGVNLV
+407 SSNKLPNQGVNLI
-420 FDPFNVEISKNNS
+420 FDPFNVEISKNDS

-439 PYKIQISEKFY
+439 PYRIQISEKFY
-450 GNESSEIVEEKLG
+450 GKESSEIVEEKLG

-478 QKIDDGRYFLFLNQ
+478 QKIDDGRYLLFLNQ
-492 NFDLKMFKKD
+492 NFDLKMLKKD
-502 DTAKD
+502 ETAKD
-507 KQELAEVK
+507 KKELPEVK

-521 GSEGKQVAVQDG
+521 ESEAKQVAVQEDTVT
-533 AATESQSS
+533 TESQTTATD
-541 PQPTT
+541 QITT
-546 TTETTTPTT
+546 T
-555 TDTTS
+555 
-560 QSDTTAQTESSTEV
+560 DTTAQTESTTPA
-574 EGNTQTKKQPKY
+574 EGNTQIKKQPKY

-732 VRLNSSNFKKFSF
+732 VRLNSRNFKKFSF

-767 KTKISTLKN
+767 KSKISTLKN

-785 SLNLFAQNNSE
+785 SLNLFDQKSDQIE
-796 EIAKFEKIDENIA
+796 KFGKIDENIA
-809 NFETLADVISAFYFK
+809 NFETLADVISAFYYK

-855 DLEEIKKQNP
+855 ELEEIKKQNP
-865 SAQSQDASKNYK
+865 SGQSEDISKKYK

-886 IKDDFGTISAPLFES
+886 IRDEFARISAPLFES

-917 INEITKKL
+917 INEVTKKL

-945 FNKLTGQNTATTTG
+945 FNKLTGENTSTTSG
-959 SSESVAVQ
+959 SGDSVAVR
-967 AALVPSLSSQILES
+967 AALISSLSSQNLLS
-981 KLVAKPFNDTEQPQQ
+981 KALVKPFS
-996 GEETQEVQQ
+996 
-1005 TEQAE
+1005 
-1010 VEQQAQEVQETER
+1010 
-1023 EQQTQ
+1023 

-1034 SNGETQ
+1034 QAEETQQGEQSGQVQQGQEVQAERQTQEGGGEQQTQESETEQKTEEVQPTEGETETQ
-1040 TPVETK
+1040 TPVEPK
-1046 QEEDELTQKLPKFGA
+1046 QEEDELTKKLPKFGA
-1061 EISQILNKSFT
+1061 EISQILKQSFT
-1072 SLFTSIEKDSPKLK
+1072 SLFTSTEKDSPELK

-1092 DDILNDPN
+1092 DDILKDPN

-1108 GIPESYLEK
+1108 GIPESYLDQ
-1117 LTADEKTDQD
+1117 LTAEEKTDQE
-1127 AKNEEKS
+1127 AKKDETNSEQPKTE
-1134 LDQTQIDQEQSDN
+1134 QEQSDN
-1147 GSTSE
+1147 GSTSDQG
-1152 ENQTGQQ
+1152 QTDQQ
-1159 QENNEGTSDQ
+1159 QSDNETTSDQ
-1169 GHTDQQANSGLT
+1169 DQTAQEGNSGSSD
-1181 NSETV
+1181 SEAVETK
-1186 QTNEVLTSET
+1186 EVLTSES
-1196 PPASAPAA
+1196 PAPAPAA
-1204 PPTTPASPA
+1204 SPTTPSPAPASPA
-1213 PEASPAPTPAVSPEP
+1213 PAAEPTSPAPAEV
-1228 APATEAPT
+1228 PT
-1236 PAAPTPQAEASTPAS
+1236 PATPAPPTP
-1251 PTPPTEQP
+1251 EQ
-1259 KEERY
+1259 KQEKY
-1264 RYSKRFNITVIKQVS
+1264 RYSKKFNITVIKQVS
-1279 PSQTTTDSTPST
+1279 TSQTSSDSTSSN

>member
-41 TRISYSGNP
+41 TRISYLGNP

-91 QNDLDLSRLVDVF
+91 QKDLDLSRLVDVF
-104 QKINDLNQKIDLT
+104 QKTNDLNQKIDLT
-117 DEVDLHKPHLKFVDI
+117 DEVDIHKPHLKFVDI
-132 TANDNS
+132 TANDDS

-153 QSFVYSDIYSQEI
+153 QSFVQSDIYSQEI

-204 QFSAD
+204 EFSAD
-209 LENTQTTLKDNIF
+209 SGNTQATLNDNIF
-222 LSRAE
+222 LRRAE
-227 DISSFFNLARTSKEL
+227 DISSFLNVARTSKEL

-271 NNKIFNFSFE
+271 NSKIFNFSFE

-294 SGFLNLFLKAEFS
+294 RGFLNLFLKAEFS
-307 LDAQKLLDFPEV
+307 LEAQKLLDFPEV

-326 RIVDNEGKSLFTT
+326 RIVDNEGNSLFTT

-344 DSIELSNTESKKLV
+344 ESIELSNTESKKLV

-376 NFDIKNEK
+376 NFDIKNKK

-407 SSNKLPNEGVNLV
+407 SSNKLPNQGVNLV
-420 FDPFNVEISKNNS
+420 FDPFNVEISKNDS

-439 PYKIQISEKFY
+439 PYRIQISEKFY
-450 GNESSEIVEEKLG
+450 GKESSEIVEEKLG

-471 IIDENSD
+471 IIDENID

-492 NFDLKMFKKD
+492 NFDLKMLKKD

-507 KQELAEVK
+507 KKELSEVK
-515 KTEEAE
+515 KTEENE
-521 GSEGKQVAVQDG
+521 GSDAKQVAVQEG
-533 AATESQSS
+533 TSTES
-541 PQPTT
+541 QPTT
-546 TTETTTPTT
+546 TDQTTTATNTT
-555 TDTTS
+555 TDATS
-560 QSDTTAQTESSTEV
+560 ESDTTAQTESTSEA

-646 DYANSFKPDNSLHAQ
+646 DYANSFKSDNSLHAQ

-711 FVDLDRDYNFDWN
+711 FVDLDRDYKFDWN

-732 VRLNSSNFKKFSF
+732 VKLNSSNFKKFSF

-785 SLNLFAQNNSE
+785 SLNLFAQKSDQ
-796 EIAKFEKIDENIA
+796 IAKFEKIDENIA

-844 IFEPNDEISLS
+844 VFEPNDEILLS
-855 DLEEIKKQNP
+855 DLEEIKKQN
-865 SAQSQDASKNYK
+865 SSGQSEDISKKYK

-886 IKDDFGTISAPLFES
+886 IRDEFGTISDPLFES

-917 INEITKKL
+917 INEVTKKL

-936 QTIHLSEED
+936 QTIHLSAED
-945 FNKLTGQNTATTTG
+945 FEKLTSGSTATTGG
-959 SSESVAVQ
+959 SGASVAVQ
-967 AALVPSLSSQILES
+967 ASSVSSLSSQILES
-981 KLVAKPFNDTEQPQQ
+981 KSLAKPFNDAEQPQVEQ
-996 GEETQEVQQ
+996 PTQQAQETQQ
-1005 TEQAE
+1005 TEQTEE
-1010 VEQQAQEVQETER
+1010 VQQDQQAQETEEAKGEQKTEEVQPS
-1023 EQQTQ
+1023 
-1028 DAETTE
+1028 E
-1034 SNGETQ
+1034 SENETQ
-1040 TPVETK
+1040 TPAETQ
-1046 QEEDELTQKLPKFGA
+1046 QEQDELTQKLPKFGA

-1072 SLFTSIEKDSPKLK
+1072 SLFTSTEKDSPKLK

-1092 DDILNDPN
+1092 DDILKDPN

-1117 LTADEKTDQD
+1117 LTAEEKTDQE
-1127 AKNEEKS
+1127 AKKDDETS
-1134 LDQTQIDQEQSDN
+1134 SDQTETEQEQSDT
-1147 GSTSE
+1147 GTASDQG
-1152 ENQTGQQ
+1152 QTDQQ
-1159 QENNEGTSDQ
+1159 QQNNGGTSDQ
-1169 GHTDQQANSGLT
+1169 GQTDQQTDSGS
-1181 NSETV
+1181 SEPATV
-1186 QTNEVLTSET
+1186 ETKQVLTSET
-1196 PPASAPAA
+1196 PPAPAS
-1204 PPTTPASPA
+1204 TTPSPAPASPA
-1213 PEASPAPTPAVSPEP
+1213 PVAEPATSPTPTPTVP
-1228 APATEAPT
+1228 APAET
-1236 PAAPTPQAEASTPAS
+1236 PAPGET
-1251 PTPPTEQP
+1251 TEQ
-1259 KEERY
+1259 KQEKY
-1264 RYSKRFNITVIKQVS
+1264 RYSKKFNITVIKQVS
-1279 PSQTTTDSTPST
+1279 TSPAPSDSTPST

>member
-1 MSKPKQKSLFNVLR
+1 MIMRKPKQKSLFNVLR
-15 KNILSKTGIAVSLFG
+15 KNILSKTGIVVSLFG

-91 QNDLDLSRLVDVF
+91 QKDLDLSRLIDVF
-104 QKINDLNQKIDLT
+104 QKTNDQNQKIDLT
-117 DEVDLHKPHLKFVDI
+117 DEVDIRKPHLKFVDI
-132 TANDNS
+132 TANDDS

-153 QSFVYSDIYSQEI
+153 QSFVQSDIYSQEI

-204 QFSAD
+204 EFSAD
-209 LENTQTTLKDNIF
+209 LGSTQPTLNDNIF
-222 LSRAE
+222 LKRTE
-227 DISSFFNLARTSKEL
+227 DISSFLNLARTSKEL
-242 ENKISKLLPQIKHI
+242 ENKISKLVPQIKHI

-294 SGFLNLFLKAEFS
+294 RGFLNLFLKAEFS
-307 LDAQKLLDFPEV
+307 LEAQKLLDFPEV

-326 RIVDNEGKSLFTT
+326 RIVDNEGNSLFTT

-344 DSIELSNTESKKLV
+344 ESIELSNTESKKLV

-407 SSNKLPNEGVNLV
+407 SSNKLPNQGVNLI
-420 FDPFNVEISKNNS
+420 FDPFNVEISKNDS

-439 PYKIQISEKFY
+439 PYRIQISEKFY
-450 GNESSEIVEEKLG
+450 GKESSEIVEEKLG

-492 NFDLKMFKKD
+492 NFDLRMFKKD
-502 DTAKD
+502 EKAND
-507 KQELAEVK
+507 KKELAEVK
-515 KTEEAE
+515 KTQEAE
-521 GSEGKQVAVQDG
+521 ESESKQVAVQES
-533 AATESQSS
+533 ASTES
-541 PQPTT
+541 QPTT
-546 TTETTTPTT
+546 TDA

-560 QSDTTAQTESSTEV
+560 QSDATAQTESTTPA
-574 EGNTQTKKQPKY
+574 EGNTHTKKQPKY

-631 ESLIK
+631 ESLVK

-646 DYANSFKPDNSLHAQ
+646 DYANSFKSDNSLHAQ
-661 KTGTISLDSTQFL
+661 KTGTISLDSTEFL
-674 QNPNE
+674 QNANE

-689 QNPRLVVQAFVDFLK
+689 QNPRIVVQAFVDFLK
-704 ISGLIFN
+704 TSGLIFN

-767 KTKISTLKN
+767 KSKISTLKN

-785 SLNLFAQNNSE
+785 SLNLFDQKSDQ
-796 EIAKFEKIDENIA
+796 IAKFEKIDENIA
-809 NFETLADVISAFYFK
+809 NFETLADVISAFYYK

-844 IFEPNDEISLS
+844 VFEPNDEISLS

-865 SAQSQDASKNYK
+865 SSQNEDISKKYK

-886 IKDDFGTISAPLFES
+886 IRDEFGRISAPLFES

-945 FNKLTGQNTATTTG
+945 FQKLTNANGTTTG
-959 SSESVAVQ
+959 GSGAGVAVQ
-967 AALVPSLSSQILES
+967 ASLVSSLSSQILES
-981 KLVAKPFNDTEQPQQ
+981 KSLAKPFDDTEQPQVEQ
-996 GEETQEVQQ
+996 PTQEAQETQQAEQVQQ
-1005 TEQAE
+1005 D
-1010 VEQQAQEVQETER
+1010 QQVQETEEAKG
-1023 EQQTQ
+1023 EQETEQVQPTEG
-1028 DAETTE
+1028 DA
-1034 SNGETQ
+1034 ETQ
-1040 TPVETK
+1040 TPVEPQ
-1046 QEEDELTQKLPKFGA
+1046 QEQDELTQKLPKFGA

-1072 SLFTSIEKDSPKLK
+1072 SLFTSTEKDSPKLK

-1092 DDILNDPN
+1092 DDALNDPN

-1117 LTADEKTDQD
+1117 LTAEEKTDQEPKKD
-1127 AKNEEKS
+1127 EENS
-1134 LDQTQIDQEQSDN
+1134 RQPETDQEQSD
-1147 GSTSE
+1147 SE
-1152 ENQTGQQ
+1152 SASDQGQTDQG
-1159 QENNEGTSDQ
+1159 QENNGDTSDQ
-1169 GHTDQQANSGLT
+1169 TETTQQGNSGSSET
-1181 NSETV
+1181 ETV
-1186 QTNEVLTSET
+1186 QTKQVLASEET
-1196 PPASAPAA
+1196 PAAPAPAA
-1204 PPTTPASPA
+1204 PPATPASPA
-1213 PEASPAPTPAVSPEP
+1213 PATPSSAPTAEPTAP
-1228 APATEAPT
+1228 APAEA
-1236 PAAPTPQAEASTPAS
+1236 
-1251 PTPPTEQP
+1251 TEQP
-1259 KEERY
+1259 KEEKY
-1264 RYSKRFNITVIKQVS
+1264 RYSKKFNITVIKQVS
-1279 PSQTTTDSTPST
+1279 TSQTSSESTSSTTD
-1291 TEQS
+1291 QS

>member
-117 DEVDLHKPHLKFVDI
+117 DEVDLQKPHLKFVDI

-195 SLKDKNSTK
+195 SLKDKNSAK
-204 QFSAD
+204 EFSAD

-242 ENKISKLLPQIKHI
+242 ENKISKLLPQIEHI

-307 LDAQKLLDFPEV
+307 LEAQKLLDFPEV

-326 RIVDNEGKSLFTT
+326 RIVDSEGKSLFTT

-344 DSIELSNTESKKLV
+344 ESIELSNIAPKKLV

-420 FDPFNVEISKNNS
+420 FDPFNVEISKNDS

-478 QKIDDGRYFLFLNQ
+478 QKIDDGRYFLFLNP
-492 NFDLKMFKKD
+492 NFDLKMLKKD
-502 DTAKD
+502 DAAKD
-507 KQELAEVK
+507 KQELPETENSQ
-515 KTEEAE
+515 KTEE
-521 GSEGKQVAVQDG
+521 SEPKQVAVQDG
-533 AATESQSS
+533 VVAES
-541 PQPTT
+541 TT
-546 TTETTTPTT
+546 TTAPTT
-555 TDTTS
+555 TDTTETTS
-560 QSDTTAQTESSTEV
+560 QSDSTAQTESTTEV

-592 SNNPYSKK
+592 SNNPYSKN

-615 RHLQSI
+615 RNLQSL
-621 SGYNYNYSNH
+621 SGYNYNFSDH

-636 AWTGTLIFPF
+636 AWSGTLVFPF
-646 DYANSFKPDNSLHAQ
+646 DYANSFVKDTSLHAQ
-661 KTGTISLDSTQFL
+661 KTGTISLNSTQFL

-689 QNPRLVVQAFVDFLK
+689 QNPRIVVQAFVDFLK
-704 ISGLIFN
+704 TSGLIFN

-745 NNQYSNL
+745 NNQYTNL
-752 ENSGFVSTLFLPKDV
+752 ESSGFLSTLFLPKDI
-767 KTKISTLKN
+767 KSKISTLKN
-776 DEKILESLT
+776 DGTILESLT
-785 SLNLFAQNNSE
+785 SLNLFALNSD

-844 IFEPNDEISLS
+844 IFEPNEEISLS
-855 DLEEIKKQNP
+855 ELEEIKKQNP
-865 SAQSQDASKNYK
+865 SSGQSDDISKHYK

-886 IKDDFGTISAPLFES
+886 IKDESGKISVPLFES

-936 QTIHLSEED
+936 QTIHLSAED
-945 FNKLTGQNTATTTG
+945 FDKLTNANSTTTSGTGG
-959 SSESVAVQ
+959 SVTVQ
-967 AALVPSLSSQILES
+967 AALISSLSSKNLEPKVPVNLFS
-981 KLVAKPFNDTEQPQQ
+981 DAEQTQQ
-996 GEETQEVQQ
+996 GQG
-1005 TEQAE
+1005 EQAE
-1010 VEQQAQEVQETER
+1010 VEQQVQEAETER
-1023 EQQTQ
+1023 ETQEAVEEQQT
-1028 DAETTE
+1028 EETMTTE
-1034 SNGETQ
+1034 NGGETEA
-1040 TPVETK
+1040 PVEPK
-1046 QEEDELTQKLPKFGA
+1046 QEQDELTKKLPKFGA
-1061 EISQILNKSFT
+1061 EISQILTQSFT
-1072 SLFTSIEKDSPKLK
+1072 SLFTSTEKDNPKLK

-1092 DDILNDPN
+1092 DDILKDPN

-1108 GIPESYLEK
+1108 GILESYLEK
-1117 LTADEKTDQD
+1117 LTAEEKTDQE
-1127 AKNEEKS
+1127 AKKDEKNS
-1134 LDQTQIDQEQSDN
+1134 EQPQTDQEQSDN
-1147 GSTSE
+1147 ASTS
-1152 ENQTGQQ
+1152 GQAETAQ
-1159 QENNEGTSDQ
+1159 QPNSGTISDQ
-1169 GHTDQQANSGLT
+1169 GQTAQEGNTGSSET
-1181 NSETV
+1181 ETV
-1186 QTNEVLTSET
+1186 QTKQVLASEET
-1196 PPASAPAA
+1196 PTPAPVAPA
-1204 PPTTPASPA
+1204 PASP
-1213 PEASPAPTPAVSPEP
+1213 PATP
-1228 APATEAPT
+1228 APAEVP
-1236 PAAPTPQAEASTPAS
+1236 
-1251 PTPPTEQP
+1251 EQP
-1259 KEERY
+1259 KEEKY
-1264 RYSKRFNITVIKQVS
+1264 RYSKRFNITVIKQAS
-1279 PSQTTTDSTPST
+1279 QSQTTTESTTPSNI
-1291 TEQS
+1291 EQS

>member
-30 IGVFTATAVLT
+30 VGVFTATAVLT

-91 QNDLDLSRLVDVF
+91 QKDLDLSRLVDVF
-104 QKINDLNQKIDLT
+104 QKTNDLNQKIDLT
-117 DEVDLHKPHLKFVDI
+117 DEVDIHKPHLKFVDI
-132 TANDNS
+132 TANDDS

-153 QSFVYSDIYSQEI
+153 QSFVQSDIYSQEI

-204 QFSAD
+204 EFSAD
-209 LENTQTTLKDNIF
+209 LGSTQVTLSDNIF
-222 LSRAE
+222 LKRAE
-227 DISSFFNLARTSKEL
+227 DISSFLNLARTSKEL

-271 NNKIFNFSFE
+271 TNKIFNFSFE
-281 KNQLTNE
+281 KNQLTSE

-294 SGFLNLFLKAEFS
+294 RGFLNLFLKAEFS
-307 LDAQKLLDFPEV
+307 LEAQKLLDSPEV

-326 RIVDNEGKSLFTT
+326 RIVDNEGNSLFTT

-344 DSIELSNTESKKLV
+344 ESIELSNTESKKLV

-407 SSNKLPNEGVNLV
+407 SSNKLPNQGVNLI
-420 FDPFNVEISKNNS
+420 FDPFNVEISKNDS

-439 PYKIQISEKFY
+439 PYRIQISEKFY

-492 NFDLKMFKKD
+492 NFDLKMLKKD
-502 DTAKD
+502 EKAND
-507 KQELAEVK
+507 KKELAEVK
-515 KTEEAE
+515 KTQEAE
-521 GSEGKQVAVQDG
+521 ESESKQVAVQEG
-533 AATESQSS
+533 ASTESQ
-541 PQPTT
+541 PTAT
-546 TTETTTPTT
+546 DA

-560 QSDTTAQTESSTEV
+560 QNDTTAQPESTNQS

-646 DYANSFKPDNSLHAQ
+646 DYANSFKADTSLHAQ
-661 KTGTISLDSTQFL
+661 KTGTISLDSTAFL
-674 QNPNE
+674 QNANE

-689 QNPRLVVQAFVDFLK
+689 QNPRIVVQAFVDFLK
-704 ISGLIFN
+704 TSGLIFN

-767 KTKISTLKN
+767 KSKISTLKN

-785 SLNLFAQNNSE
+785 SLNLFDQKSDQ
-796 EIAKFEKIDENIA
+796 IAKFEKIDENIA

-844 IFEPNDEISLS
+844 VFEPNDEISLS
-855 DLEEIKKQNP
+855 DLEEIKKQ
-865 SAQSQDASKNYK
+865 STSGQVEDISKKYK

-886 IKDDFGTISAPLFES
+886 IKDEFGTISTPLFES

-917 INEITKKL
+917 INEVTKKL

-936 QTIHLSEED
+936 QTIHLSAED
-945 FNKLTGQNTATTTG
+945 FDKLTGANSATSGG
-959 SSESVAVQ
+959 SSGSVAVQ
-967 AALVPSLSSQILES
+967 AALISSLSSQILES
-981 KLVAKPFNDTEQPQQ
+981 KVLVKPFSDAEGTQEGEQVQ
-996 GEETQEVQQ
+996 ETQETQQ
-1005 TEQAE
+1005 GQGEQAE
-1010 VEQQAQEVQETER
+1010 VEQQVQETET
-1023 EQQTQ
+1023 EQK
-1028 DAETTE
+1028 TE
-1034 SNGETQ
+1034 QVPPTEGESETQ
-1040 TPVETK
+1040 TPVEPK
-1046 QEEDELTQKLPKFGA
+1046 QEEQDELTQKLPKFGA

-1072 SLFTSIEKDSPKLK
+1072 SLFTSTEKDTPKLK

-1092 DDILNDPN
+1092 DDILKDPN

-1108 GIPESYLEK
+1108 GIPESYLDELIADKKTEQEAEK
-1117 LTADEKTDQD
+1117 DEKNSEQPET
-1127 AKNEEKS
+1127 N
-1134 LDQTQIDQEQSDN
+1134 QEQSDN

-1159 QENNEGTSDQ
+1159 QENSATASGQAETG
-1169 GHTDQQANSGLT
+1169 QQESGST
-1181 NSETV
+1181 EPATV
-1186 QTNEVLTSET
+1186 EAKQVLTSEET
-1196 PPASAPAA
+1196 PAAPAPAA
-1204 PPTTPASPA
+1204 EPAT
-1213 PEASPAPTPAVSPEP
+1213 SPAPTPVVP
-1228 APATEAPT
+1228 APAEV
-1236 PAAPTPQAEASTPAS
+1236 PA
-1251 PTPPTEQP
+1251 TPPTES
-1259 KEERY
+1259 KEEKY
-1264 RYSKRFNITVIKQVS
+1264 RYSKKFNITVIKQVS
-1279 PSQTTTDSTPST
+1279 TSQTPTDSTPST
-1291 TEQS
+1291 TDQS

>member
-30 IGVFTATAVLT
+30 IAVFTATTVLT
-41 TRISYSGNP
+41 TRISYSGDP

-91 QNDLDLSRLVDVF
+91 QKDLDLSRLVDVF
-104 QKINDLNQKIDLT
+104 QKTNDLNQKIDLN
-117 DEVDLHKPHLKFVDI
+117 DEVDIHEPHLKFVDI
-132 TANDNS
+132 TANDDS
-138 RSFEIKYQVKQKLPD
+138 RSFEIKYQVKQKLPN

-204 QFSAD
+204 QFSAN
-209 LENTQTTLKDNIF
+209 LGNTQTTLKDNIF
-222 LSRAE
+222 LSRSE
-227 DISSFFNLARTSKEL
+227 DISSFFNSARTSKEL
-242 ENKISKLLPQIKHI
+242 ENKISELLPQIKHI
-256 LFDLYNSEENLIPDS
+256 LFDLYNSKENLIPDS

-307 LDAQKLLDFPEV
+307 LEAQKLLDFPEV

-344 DSIELSNTESKKLV
+344 ESIELSNIASKKLV

-420 FDPFNVEISKNNS
+420 FDPFNVEISKKDS

-478 QKIDDGRYFLFLNQ
+478 QKIDDGRYFLFLNP

-515 KTEEAE
+515 DTQETEE
-521 GSEGKQVAVQDG
+521 SEPEKVPVQE
-533 AATESQSS
+533 AASTES
-541 PQPTT
+541 
-546 TTETTTPTT
+546 TTPTS
-555 TDTTS
+555 TDATTS
-560 QSDTTAQTESSTEV
+560 SDTTAQSESAAEV
-574 EGNTQTKKQPKY
+574 EGNTQTKNQPKY

-609 DFEKLS
+609 DFEKLN
-615 RHLQSI
+615 RHLQSL
-621 SGYNYNYSNH
+621 SGYNYNFSDH

-636 AWTGTLIFPF
+636 AWSGTLIFPF
-646 DYANSFKPDNSLHAQ
+646 DYANSFVKDTSLQAQ
-661 KTGTISLDSTQFL
+661 KTGTISLNSTQFL

-689 QNPRLVVQAFVDFLK
+689 QNPRIVVQAFVDFLK
-704 ISGLIFN
+704 TSGLIFN

-745 NNQYSNL
+745 NNQYTNL
-752 ENSGFVSTLFLPKDV
+752 ESSGFLSTLFLPKDV
-767 KTKISTLKN
+767 KTKISALKN

-785 SLNLFAQNNSE
+785 SLNLFDQNNSDQ
-796 EIAKFEKIDENIA
+796 IAKFEKINKNIA

-835 EIALLDSEI
+835 EITLLDSEI
-844 IFEPNDEISLS
+844 IFEPNEEISLS
-855 DLEEIKKQNP
+855 DLEEIKKQG
-865 SAQSQDASKNYK
+865 SSGQGEDASKNYK

-886 IKDDFGTISAPLFES
+886 IKDESGTISVPLFES

-945 FNKLTGQNTATTTG
+945 FNKLTNQNTATTTG
-959 SSESVAVQ
+959 AGGGTTVQ
-967 AALVPSLSSQILES
+967 AALVSSPSSKILEPKVFV
-981 KLVAKPFNDTEQPQQ
+981 KLYSDAEGTQEAQQTEQAQGEQQPQQ
-996 GEETQEVQQ
+996 GEEVQE
-1005 TEQAE
+1005 T
-1010 VEQQAQEVQETER
+1010 QEVQETEAEA
-1023 EQQTQ
+1023 EQKTQ
-1028 DAETTE
+1028 EAQSTE

-1040 TPVETK
+1040 TTVKTE
-1046 QEEDELTQKLPKFGA
+1046 QEQDELTQKLPKFGA

-1072 SLFTSIEKDSPKLK
+1072 SLFTSTQKDTPKLK

-1092 DDILNDPN
+1092 DDILKDPN
-1100 KKLITIQV
+1100 KKLISIQV
-1108 GIPESYLEK
+1108 GIPESYLDQ
-1117 LTADEKTDQD
+1117 LTADKTTDQQE
-1127 AKNEEKS
+1127 KNDETS
-1134 LDQTQIDQEQSDN
+1134 SNQTKTEQEQSGN
-1147 GSTSE
+1147 ESTSGQG
-1152 ENQTGQQ
+1152 QTDQQ
-1159 QENNEGTSDQ
+1159 QENNGDTSNQ
-1169 GHTDQQANSGLT
+1169 AQTDQQTNSG
-1181 NSETV
+1181 SAEAATV
-1186 QTNEVLTSET
+1186 ETNEVLVSET
-1196 PPASAPAA
+1196 PAPAPSPA
-1204 PPTTPASPA
+1204 PASPA
-1213 PEASPAPTPAVSPEP
+1213 PATEPATSPAPTPAVP
-1228 APATEAPT
+1228 APAET
-1236 PAAPTPQAEASTPAS
+1236 PAAPAP
-1251 PTPPTEQP
+1251 EQ
-1259 KEERY
+1259 KEEKY
-1264 RYSKRFNITVIKQVS
+1264 RYSKRFNITVIKQVTQ
-1279 PSQTTTDSTPST
+1279 SQTTTESTPES

>member
-70 LSANDDYYSI
+70 LSANDDYYTI

-117 DEVDLHKPHLKFVDI
+117 DEVDLQKPHLKFVDI

-307 LDAQKLLDFPEV
+307 LEAQKLLDFPEV

-326 RIVDNEGKSLFTT
+326 RIVDNEGNSLFTT

-407 SSNKLPNEGVNLV
+407 SSNKLPNQGVNLV
-420 FDPFNVEISKNNS
+420 FDPFNVEISKNDS

-478 QKIDDGRYFLFLNQ
+478 QKIDDGRYFLFLNP
-492 NFDLKMFKKD
+492 NFDLKMFRKD

-507 KQELAEVK
+507 KQELPETENSQ
-515 KTEEAE
+515 KTEE
-521 GSEGKQVAVQDG
+521 SEPEQVAVQEG
-533 AATESQSS
+533 ATTES
-541 PQPTT
+541 TT
-546 TTETTTPTT
+546 ATTPAA
-555 TDTTS
+555 TDTT
-560 QSDTTAQTESSTEV
+560 DTTAQTESSTEV
-574 EGNTQTKKQPKY
+574 EGNTQIKKQPKY

-615 RHLQSI
+615 RHLQSL
-621 SGYNYNYSNH
+621 SGYNYNFSDH

-636 AWTGTLIFPF
+636 AWSGTLIFPF
-646 DYANSFKPDNSLHAQ
+646 DYANSFVKDTSLHAQ
-661 KTGTISLDSTQFL
+661 KTGTISLNSTQFL

-689 QNPRLVVQAFVDFLK
+689 QNPRIVVQAFVDFLK
-704 ISGLIFN
+704 TSGLIFN

-732 VRLNSSNFKKFSF
+732 VKLNSSNFKKFSF
-745 NNQYSNL
+745 NNQYTNL
-752 ENSGFVSTLFLPKDV
+752 QNSGFLSTLFLTKDV
-767 KTKISTLKN
+767 KSKISTLKN
-776 DEKILESLT
+776 DGTILESLT
-785 SLNLFAQNNSE
+785 SLNLFALNSD

-855 DLEEIKKQNP
+855 ELEEIKKQNP
-865 SAQSQDASKNYK
+865 SSGQSQDASKNYK

-886 IKDDFGTISAPLFES
+886 IKDESGKISVPLFES

-936 QTIHLSEED
+936 QTIHLSAED
-945 FNKLTGQNTATTTG
+945 FDKLTNANTATTSG
-959 SSESVAVQ
+959 SEGSVAVQ
-967 AALVPSLSSQILES
+967 SALVSSIYLQNLEPKELV
-981 KLVAKPFNDTEQPQQ
+981 KLFNDTEQPQQ
-996 GEETQEVQQ
+996 GEETQETQ
-1005 TEQAE
+1005 QAE
-1010 VEQQAQEVQETER
+1010 VEQQVQEVQETEG

-1034 SNGETQ
+1034 SNTETQ
-1040 TPVETK
+1040 TPVEPQQK
-1046 QEEDELTQKLPKFGA
+1046 QDELTQKLPKFGA
-1061 EISQILNKSFT
+1061 EISQILTQSFT
-1072 SLFTSIEKDSPKLK
+1072 SLFTSTEKDSPKLK

-1092 DDILNDPN
+1092 DDILKDPN

-1117 LTADEKTDQD
+1117 LTADEIVDQKEKNDETSSDQAKTDQG
-1127 AKNEEKS
+1127 
-1134 LDQTQIDQEQSDN
+1134 QTDSE
-1147 GSTSE
+1147 STSDQG
-1152 ENQTGQQ
+1152 QTGQQ
-1159 QENNEGTSDQ
+1159 QNNGSTSDQ
-1169 GHTDQQANSGLT
+1169 GTGQQESGSTEPATVETKQVLA
-1181 NSETV
+1181 SE
-1186 QTNEVLTSET
+1186 S
-1196 PPASAPAA
+1196 PASPSPAPAPAA
-1204 PPTTPASPA
+1204 ASPA
-1213 PEASPAPTPAVSPEP
+1213 PAAEPATSPAPSPAAP
-1228 APATEAPT
+1228 APAEA
-1236 PAAPTPQAEASTPAS
+1236 

-1259 KEERY
+1259 KEEKY

-1279 PSQTTTDSTPST
+1279 QSQTTTDSST
-1291 TEQS
+1291 T

>member
-1 MSKPKQKSLFNVLR
+1 MIMSKPKQKSLFNVLR

-30 IGVFTATAVLT
+30 VGVFTATAVLT

-91 QNDLDLSRLVDVF
+91 QKDLDLSRLVNVF
-104 QKINDLNQKIDLT
+104 QKTNDLNQKIDLT
-117 DEVDLHKPHLKFVDI
+117 DEVDIHKPHLKFVDI
-132 TANDNS
+132 TANDDS

-153 QSFVYSDIYSQEI
+153 QSFVQSDIYSQEI

-204 QFSAD
+204 EFSAD
-209 LENTQTTLKDNIF
+209 LGSTQVTLSDNIF
-222 LSRAE
+222 LKRAD
-227 DISSFFNLARTSKEL
+227 DISSFLNLARTSKEL

-271 NNKIFNFSFE
+271 NNKIFNFTFE

-294 SGFLNLFLKAEFS
+294 IGFLNLFLKAEFS
-307 LDAQKLLDFPEV
+307 LEAQKLLDFPEV
-319 KSWIEPV
+319 KSWIEPI
-326 RIVDNEGKSLFTT
+326 RIVDNEGNSLFTT

-344 DSIELSNTESKKLV
+344 ESIELSNTESKKLV

-407 SSNKLPNEGVNLV
+407 SSNKLPNQGVNLI
-420 FDPFNVEISKNNS
+420 FDPFNVEISKNDS

-439 PYKIQISEKFY
+439 PYRIQISEKFY
-450 GNESSEIVEEKLG
+450 GNESSEIVQEKLG

-492 NFDLKMFKKD
+492 NFDLKMLKKD
-502 DTAKD
+502 ETAKD
-507 KQELAEVK
+507 KKELPEVK
-515 KTEEAE
+515 KTEETE
-521 GSEGKQVAVQDG
+521 ETESKQVAVQEENS
-533 AATESQSS
+533 TETQS
-541 PQPTT
+541 TT
-546 TTETTTPTT
+546 TTQPAT

-560 QSDTTAQTESSTEV
+560 QSNTTAQTESTTQA
-574 EGNTQTKKQPKY
+574 EGNTHTKKQPKY

-646 DYANSFKPDNSLHAQ
+646 DYANSFKADTSLHAQ
-661 KTGTISLDSTQFL
+661 KTGTISLDSTEFL
-674 QNPNE
+674 QNANE

-689 QNPRLVVQAFVDFLK
+689 QNPRIVVQAFVDFLK
-704 ISGLIFN
+704 TSGLIFN

-767 KTKISTLKN
+767 KAKISTLKN

-785 SLNLFAQNNSE
+785 NLNLFDQKSD

-844 IFEPNDEISLS
+844 VFEPNDEISLS
-855 DLEEIKKQNP
+855 DLEEIKKQ
-865 SAQSQDASKNYK
+865 STSGQVEDISKKYK

-886 IKDDFGTISAPLFES
+886 IKDEFGTISAPLFES

-917 INEITKKL
+917 INEVTRKL

-936 QTIHLSEED
+936 QTIHLSAED
-945 FNKLTGQNTATTTG
+945 FNKLTSGNSTTTAG
-959 SSESVAVQ
+959 SGASVAVRT
-967 AALVPSLSSQILES
+967 ALVSSLSSQNLVS
-981 KLVAKPFNDTEQPQQ
+981 KVIVKPFSDTEQTQEGEQVQETQQTQQPQVEQ
-996 GEETQEVQQ
+996 QVQEPETEQETQE
-1005 TEQAE
+1005 AD
-1010 VEQQAQEVQETER
+1010 VEQE
-1023 EQQTQ
+1023 
-1028 DAETTE
+1028 AETTE

-1040 TPVETK
+1040 SPVEIEK
-1046 QEEDELTQKLPKFGA
+1046 QDELTQKLPKFGA

-1072 SLFTSIEKDSPKLK
+1072 SLFTSTEKDNPELK

-1092 DDILNDPN
+1092 DDILKDPN

-1117 LTADEKTDQD
+1117 LTADEKTDQEVEKD
-1127 AKNEEKS
+1127 EES
-1134 LDQTQIDQEQSDN
+1134 SDQTQTDQEQSDN
-1147 GSTSE
+1147 GSTPDQG
-1152 ENQTGQQ
+1152 QTDQEQSDNGTASGQTETVQ
-1159 QENNEGTSDQ
+1159 QESASSD
-1169 GHTDQQANSGLT
+1169 
-1181 NSETV
+1181 SETV
-1186 QTNEVLTSET
+1186 ETKQVLASESPT
-1196 PPASAPAA
+1196 PAPAA
-1204 PPTTPASPA
+1204 PSPAPASPA
-1213 PEASPAPTPAVSPEP
+1213 PAE
-1228 APATEAPT
+1228 T
-1236 PAAPTPQAEASTPAS
+1236 PAAPAE
-1251 PTPPTEQP
+1251 PTEQP
-1259 KEERY
+1259 KEEKY
-1264 RYSKRFNITVIKQVS
+1264 HYSKKFNITVIKQVS
-1279 PSQTTTDSTPST
+1279 TSQTPSDSTTQT
-1291 TEQS
+1291 TVQS

>member
-30 IGVFTATAVLT
+30 IAVFTATAVLT
-41 TRISYSGNP
+41 TRISYSGDP

-70 LSANDDYYSI
+70 LSTNDDYYSI

-91 QNDLDLSRLVDVF
+91 QKDLDLSRLVDVF
-104 QKINDLNQKIDLT
+104 QKTNDLNQKIDLN
-117 DEVDLHKPHLKFVDI
+117 DEVDIHEPHLKFVDI
-132 TANDNS
+132 TANDDS

-204 QFSAD
+204 QFSTD
-209 LENTQTTLKDNIF
+209 LGNTQATLKDNIF
-222 LSRAE
+222 LSRSE
-227 DISSFFNLARTSKEL
+227 DISSFFNSARTSKEL
-242 ENKISKLLPQIKHI
+242 ENKISELLPQIKHI

-307 LDAQKLLDFPEV
+307 LEAQKLLDFPEV

-326 RIVDNEGKSLFTT
+326 RIVDNEGNSLFTT

-344 DSIELSNTESKKLV
+344 ESIELSNTESKKLV
-358 NISVLDF
+358 DISVLDF

-420 FDPFNVEISKNNS
+420 FDPFNVEISKSDS

-471 IIDENSD
+471 IIDENRD
-478 QKIDDGRYFLFLNQ
+478 QKIDDGRYFLFLNP

-502 DTAKD
+502 VTAKD
-507 KQELAEVK
+507 KQELPESESVQE
-515 KTEEAE
+515 TE
-521 GSEGKQVAVQDG
+521 GSEPEQVVVQDG
-533 AATESQSS
+533 AAAES
-541 PQPTT
+541 TT
-546 TTETTTPTT
+546 STQTATPTT
-555 TDTTS
+555 TDTTTQPES
-560 QSDTTAQTESSTEV
+560 TTQA

-609 DFEKLS
+609 DFKKLN
-615 RHLQSI
+615 RHLQSL
-621 SGYNYNYSNH
+621 SGYNYNFSDH

-636 AWTGTLIFPF
+636 AWSGTLIFPF
-646 DYANSFKPDNSLHAQ
+646 DYGNSFVKDTSLQAQ
-661 KTGTISLDSTQFL
+661 KTGTISLNSTQFL

-689 QNPRLVVQAFVDFLK
+689 QNPRIVVQAFVDFLK
-704 ISGLIFN
+704 TSGLIFN

-732 VRLNSSNFKKFSF
+732 VRLNSSNFNKFSF
-745 NNQYSNL
+745 NNQYTNL
-752 ENSGFVSTLFLPKDV
+752 ESSGFLSTLFLPKDV

-776 DEKILESLT
+776 DGKILESLT
-785 SLNLFAQNNSE
+785 SLNLFDQNNSDQ
-796 EIAKFEKIDENIA
+796 IAKFEKIDENIA

-844 IFEPNDEISLS
+844 IFEPNEEISLS
-855 DLEEIKKQNP
+855 ELEEIKKQNP
-865 SAQSQDASKNYK
+865 STGESQDISKNYK

-886 IKDDFGTISAPLFES
+886 IKDESGRISVPLFES

-906 ILKTIDEKTAK
+906 ILKTVDEKTAK

-945 FNKLTGQNTATTTG
+945 FNKLTSANTATTTTTG
-959 SSESVAVQ
+959 SGDGTTVQ
-967 AALVPSLSSQILES
+967 ATSVSSLYLQNIEPKVLV
-981 KLVAKPFNDTEQPQQ
+981 KLYSDAKGTQEGEQVQETQQ
-996 GEETQEVQQ
+996 GE
-1005 TEQAE
+1005 QAE
-1010 VEQQAQEVQETER
+1010 QVQQAQEGQAEQETQESGA
-1023 EQQTQ
+1023 EQETQQTPEAQ
-1028 DAETTE
+1028 TSEGET
-1034 SNGETQ
+1034 ETQ
-1040 TPVETK
+1040 TTVETETPVEPQ
-1046 QEEDELTQKLPKFGA
+1046 QEQDELTKKLPKFGA
-1061 EISQILNKSFT
+1061 EISQILTQSFT
-1072 SLFTSIEKDSPKLK
+1072 SLFTSTEKDTPKLK

-1092 DDILNDPN
+1092 DDILKDPN

-1117 LTADEKTDQD
+1117 VTAEEKTDQE
-1127 AKNEEKS
+1127 AKKDEES
-1134 LDQTQIDQEQSDN
+1134 SAQPQTDQGQSDNASASGQPETGQQDN
-1147 GSTSE
+1147 GSTE
-1152 ENQTGQQ
+1152 T
-1159 QENNEGTSDQ
+1159 
-1169 GHTDQQANSGLT
+1169 
-1181 NSETV
+1181 ETV
-1186 QTNEVLTSET
+1186 ETKEVSVSE
-1196 PPASAPAA
+1196 APAA
-1204 PPTTPASPA
+1204 AAAPAPAPASSPA
-1213 PEASPAPTPAVSPEP
+1213 PSPSPAPAAEPAAP
-1228 APATEAPT
+1228 APAEVLAP
-1236 PAAPTPQAEASTPAS
+1236 E
-1251 PTPPTEQP
+1251 P
-1259 KEERY
+1259 KQEKY

-1279 PSQTTTDSTPST
+1279 QSQTSTDSTASN

>member
-30 IGVFTATAVLT
+30 VGVFTATAVLT

-91 QNDLDLSRLVDVF
+91 QKDLDLSRLVDVF
-104 QKINDLNQKIDLT
+104 QKTNDQNQKIDLN
-117 DEVDLHKPHLKFVDI
+117 DEVDIHKPHLKFVDI
-132 TANDNS
+132 TANDDS

-153 QSFVYSDIYSQEI
+153 QSFVQSDIYSQEI

-195 SLKDKNSTK
+195 SLKDKNSIK
-204 QFSAD
+204 EFSAD
-209 LENTQTTLKDNIF
+209 LGNTQATLNDNVY
-222 LSRAE
+222 LRRAE
-227 DISSFFNLARTSKEL
+227 DISSFLNLARTSKEL

-294 SGFLNLFLKAEFS
+294 RGFLNLFLKAEFS
-307 LDAQKLLDFPEV
+307 LEAQKLLDFPEV

-326 RIVDNEGKSLFTT
+326 RIVDNEENSLFTT

-344 DSIELSNTESKKLV
+344 ESIELSNTESKKLV

-407 SSNKLPNEGVNLV
+407 SSNKLPNQGVNLI
-420 FDPFNVEISKNNS
+420 FDPFNVEISKNDS

-450 GNESSEIVEEKLG
+450 GKESSEIVEEKLG

-492 NFDLKMFKKD
+492 NFDLKMLKKGEI
-502 DTAKD
+502 AKD
-507 KQELAEVK
+507 KKELPEVK
-515 KTEEAE
+515 KTEETDETEA
-521 GSEGKQVAVQDG
+521 KQVAVQEDTVT
-533 AATESQSS
+533 TESQTTATD
-541 PQPTT
+541 QTT
-546 TTETTTPTT
+546 TT
-555 TDTTS
+555 
-560 QSDTTAQTESSTEV
+560 DTTAQTESTTPA

-615 RHLQSI
+615 RHLRSI

-631 ESLIK
+631 ESLVK

-646 DYANSFKPDNSLHAQ
+646 DYANSFKLDNSLHAQ
-661 KTGTISLDSTQFL
+661 KTGTISLDSTEFL

-689 QNPRLVVQAFVDFLK
+689 QNPRIVVQAFVDFLK
-704 ISGLIFN
+704 TSGLIFN
-711 FVDLDRDYNFDWN
+711 FVNLDRDYNFDWN

-745 NNQYSNL
+745 NNQYTNL

-767 KTKISTLKN
+767 KSKILTLKN

-785 SLNLFAQNNSE
+785 SLNLFDQKSDQ
-796 EIAKFEKIDENIA
+796 IAKFEKIDENIA
-809 NFETLADVISAFYFK
+809 NFETLADVISAFYYK

-844 IFEPNDEISLS
+844 VFEPNDEISLS

-865 SAQSQDASKNYK
+865 SVQSEDISKKYK
-877 AINYYYKLG
+877 AVNYYYKLG
-886 IKDDFGTISAPLFES
+886 IKDEFGRISATLFES

-917 INEITKKL
+917 INEVTKKL

-945 FNKLTGQNTATTTG
+945 FNKLTSQNTATTTG
-959 SSESVAVQ
+959 SGHSVAVQ
-967 AALVPSLSSQILES
+967 AALISSLSSQN
-981 KLVAKPFNDTEQPQQ
+981 LVLKVLVKPFSDAEQ
-996 GEETQEVQQ
+996 TQEG
-1005 TEQAE
+1005 EQ
-1010 VEQQAQEVQETER
+1010 VQQAQEGQAEQETQESGD
-1023 EQQTQ
+1023 EQETQQTPEAQ
-1028 DAETTE
+1028 TSEGK
-1034 SNGETQ
+1034 SETQ
-1040 TPVETK
+1040 PPVKTQ
-1046 QEEDELTQKLPKFGA
+1046 QEEQDELTQKLPKFGA

-1072 SLFTSIEKDSPKLK
+1072 SLFTSTEKDSPKLK

-1092 DDILNDPN
+1092 DDILKDPN
-1100 KKLITIQV
+1100 KKLISIQV
-1108 GIPESYLEK
+1108 GIPESYLDQ
-1117 LTADEKTDQD
+1117 LTAEEITDQ
-1127 AKNEEKS
+1127 EEKNDETS
-1134 LDQTQIDQEQSDN
+1134 SEQSKTEQEQKNNEAGPDQTQTDQGQSDN
-1147 GSTSE
+1147 G
-1152 ENQTGQQ
+1152 N
-1159 QENNEGTSDQ
+1159 TSDQ
-1169 GHTDQQANSGLT
+1169 DTTGQGANSG
-1181 NSETV
+1181 SAEDETEAV
-1186 QTNEVLTSET
+1186 ETKQVLTSET
-1196 PPASAPAA
+1196 PPAPAPAA
-1204 PPTTPASPA
+1204 PPATPASPA
-1213 PEASPAPTPAVSPEP
+1213 PATPSSAPTAEPTAP
-1228 APATEAPT
+1228 APAEA
-1236 PAAPTPQAEASTPAS
+1236 
-1251 PTPPTEQP
+1251 TEQP
-1259 KEERY
+1259 KEEKY
-1264 RYSKRFNITVIKQVS
+1264 RYSKKFNITVIKQVS
-1279 PSQTTTDSTPST
+1279 TSQTPTDSTPST
-1291 TEQS
+1291 TDQS

>member
-1 MSKPKQKSLFNVLR
+1 MIMSKPKQKSLFNVLR

-91 QNDLDLSRLVDVF
+91 QKDLDLSRLVDVF
-104 QKINDLNQKIDLT
+104 QKTNDLNQKIDLT
-117 DEVDLHKPHLKFVDI
+117 DEVDIHKPHLKFVDI
-132 TANDNS
+132 TANDDS
-138 RSFEIKYQVKQKLPD
+138 RSFEIKYQVKQKLSD
-153 QSFVYSDIYSQEI
+153 QSFVQSDIYSQEI

-204 QFSAD
+204 EFSAD
-209 LENTQTTLKDNIF
+209 LGSAQATLNDNIF
-222 LSRAE
+222 LKRAE
-227 DISSFFNLARTSKEL
+227 DISSFLNLARTSKEL

-271 NNKIFNFSFE
+271 TNKIFNFSFE

-294 SGFLNLFLKAEFS
+294 RGFLNLFLKAEFS
-307 LDAQKLLDFPEV
+307 LEAQKLLDFPEV

-326 RIVDNEGKSLFTT
+326 RIVDNEANSLFTT

-344 DSIELSNTESKKLV
+344 ESIELSNTESKKLV

-392 INQVLEKPLNIGLKN
+392 INQVLEKPLNIELKN
-407 SSNKLPNEGVNLV
+407 SSNKLPNQGVNLI
-420 FDPFNVEISKNNS
+420 FDPFNVEISKNDS

-439 PYKIQISEKFY
+439 PYRIQISEKFY
-450 GNESSEIVEEKLG
+450 GNESSEVVEEKLG
-463 VLNLENFS
+463 VLSLENFS
-471 IIDENSD
+471 IIDENND

-492 NFDLKMFKKD
+492 NFDLKMLKKGE
-502 DTAKD
+502 TAKD
-507 KQELAEVK
+507 KKELPEVK
-515 KTEEAE
+515 KTEETDETEA
-521 GSEGKQVAVQDG
+521 KQVAVQEDTVT
-533 AATESQSS
+533 TESQTTATD
-541 PQPTT
+541 QTT
-546 TTETTTPTT
+546 TT
-555 TDTTS
+555 
-560 QSDTTAQTESSTEV
+560 DTTAQTESTTPAK
-574 EGNTQTKKQPKY
+574 GNTQTKKQPKY

-615 RHLQSI
+615 RHLRSI

-631 ESLIK
+631 ESLVK

-689 QNPRLVVQAFVDFLK
+689 QNPRIVVQAFVDFLK
-704 ISGLIFN
+704 TSGLIFN

-767 KTKISTLKN
+767 KSKISTLKN

-785 SLNLFAQNNSE
+785 SLNLFDQKSDQ
-796 EIAKFEKIDENIA
+796 IAKFEKIDENIA

-844 IFEPNDEISLS
+844 VFEPNDEISLS

-865 SAQSQDASKNYK
+865 SDQSDDISKQYK

-886 IKDDFGTISAPLFES
+886 IKDEFGRISSPLFES

-917 INEITKKL
+917 INEVTKKL
-925 DQIIDAIPVSY
+925 DQVIDAIPVSY
-936 QTIHLSEED
+936 QTIHLSAED
-945 FNKLTGQNTATTTG
+945 FDKLTNQNSGTSTG
-959 SSESVAVQ
+959 SAASVMVQ
-967 AALVPSLSSQILES
+967 AALISSLSSQNLES
-981 KLVAKPFNDTEQPQQ
+981 KVLVKPFSVAEQ
-996 GEETQEVQQ
+996 T
-1005 TEQAE
+1005 
-1010 VEQQAQEVQETER
+1010 QEVQET
-1023 EQQTQ
+1023 QQVQ
-1028 DAETTE
+1028 EAETEQETE
-1034 SNGETQ
+1034 QKTEESQEPATTEGESETQ
-1040 TPVETK
+1040 TPVEPK
-1046 QEEDELTQKLPKFGA
+1046 QEEQDELTQKLPKFGA

-1072 SLFTSIEKDSPKLK
+1072 SLFTSTEKDSPKLK

-1108 GIPESYLEK
+1108 GVPESYLDE
-1117 LTADEKTDQD
+1117 LIADKKTDQEAEKD
-1127 AKNEEKS
+1127 EKNSEQPE
-1134 LDQTQIDQEQSDN
+1134 TNQEQSDN

-1159 QENNEGTSDQ
+1159 QENSATASGQAETG
-1169 GHTDQQANSGLT
+1169 QQESGST
-1181 NSETV
+1181 EPATV
-1186 QTNEVLTSET
+1186 EAKQVLTSEET
-1196 PPASAPAA
+1196 PAAPAPAA
-1204 PPTTPASPA
+1204 EPAT
-1213 PEASPAPTPAVSPEP
+1213 SPAPTPVVP
-1228 APATEAPT
+1228 APAEAP
-1236 PAAPTPQAEASTPAS
+1236 A
-1251 PTPPTEQP
+1251 TPPTEQP
-1259 KEERY
+1259 KEEKY
-1264 RYSKRFNITVIKQVS
+1264 RYSKKFNITVIKQVS
-1279 PSQTTTDSTPST
+1279 TNQNSSDSTPEN

>member
-1 MSKPKQKSLFNVLR
+1 MIMSKPKQKSLFNVLR

-91 QNDLDLSRLVDVF
+91 QKDLDLSRLVDVF
-104 QKINDLNQKIDLT
+104 QKTNDLNQKIDLT
-117 DEVDLHKPHLKFVDI
+117 NEVDIHKPHLKFVDI
-132 TANDNS
+132 TANDDS

-153 QSFVYSDIYSQEI
+153 QSFVQSDIYSQEI

-184 KIIKLFQTKFS
+184 KIIELFQIKFS

-204 QFSAD
+204 EFSAD
-209 LENTQTTLKDNIF
+209 SGNNQATLNDNIF
-222 LSRAE
+222 LKRAE
-227 DISSFFNLARTSKEL
+227 DISSFLNLARTSKEL

-294 SGFLNLFLKAEFS
+294 RGFLNLFLKAEFS
-307 LDAQKLLDFPEV
+307 LEAQKLLDFPEV

-326 RIVDNEGKSLFTT
+326 RIVDNEGNSLFTN

-344 DSIELSNTESKKLV
+344 ESIELSNTESKKLV

-376 NFDIKNEK
+376 NFDIKNKK

-420 FDPFNVEISKNNS
+420 FDPFNVEISKNDS
-433 KFDLKL
+433 KFHLKL
-439 PYKIQISEKFY
+439 PYRIQISEKFY
-450 GNESSEIVEEKLG
+450 GKDSSEIVEEKLG

-478 QKIDDGRYFLFLNQ
+478 QKIDDGRYLLFLNQ
-492 NFDLKMFKKD
+492 NFDLKMLKKD
-502 DTAKD
+502 ETAKD
-507 KQELAEVK
+507 KKQLPEVK
-515 KTEEAE
+515 KTEENEESDA
-521 GSEGKQVAVQDG
+521 KQVAVQEENS
-533 AATESQSS
+533 TES
-541 PQPTT
+541 
-546 TTETTTPTT
+546 TT
-555 TDTTS
+555 TD
-560 QSDTTAQTESSTEV
+560 QSTATDATDTTAQPESTTQA

-615 RHLQSI
+615 RHLRTI

-646 DYANSFKPDNSLHAQ
+646 DYANSFKSDNSLHAQ
-661 KTGTISLDSTQFL
+661 KTGTISLDSTEFL
-674 QNPNE
+674 QNANE

-689 QNPRLVVQAFVDFLK
+689 QNPRIVVQAFVDFLK
-704 ISGLIFN
+704 TSGLIFN
-711 FVDLDRDYNFDWN
+711 FVDLDRDYNFNWN

-732 VRLNSSNFKKFSF
+732 VRLNSRNFKKFSF

-785 SLNLFAQNNSE
+785 SLNLFDQKNDQ
-796 EIAKFEKIDENIA
+796 IAKFEKIDENIA
-809 NFETLADVISAFYFK
+809 NFETLADVISAFYYK
-824 AGLLNN
+824 AGILNN

-855 DLEEIKKQNP
+855 DLEEIKKQN
-865 SAQSQDASKNYK
+865 SSSQNEDISKKYK

-886 IKDDFGTISAPLFES
+886 IKDEFGRISSPLFES

-917 INEITKKL
+917 INEVTKKL

-936 QTIHLSEED
+936 QTIHLSAED
-945 FNKLTGQNTATTTG
+945 FDKLTNQNGTTTG
-959 SSESVAVQ
+959 GSGESVTVR
-967 AALVPSLSSQILES
+967 AALVSSISLQNLEPKVTVNLFS
-981 KLVAKPFNDTEQPQQ
+981 EPEQPQVEQPTQEAQETQQVQ
-996 GEETQEVQQ
+996 GEQQVQEVE
-1005 TEQAE
+1005 TEQKTE
-1010 VEQQAQEVQETER
+1010 ESQEP
-1023 EQQTQ
+1023 
-1028 DAETTE
+1028 ATTE
-1034 SNGETQ
+1034 GESETQ
-1040 TPVETK
+1040 TPVEPK
-1046 QEEDELTQKLPKFGA
+1046 QEEQEKQDELTQKLPKFGA

-1072 SLFTSIEKDSPKLK
+1072 SLFTSTEKDSPKLK

-1092 DDILNDPN
+1092 DDILKDPN

-1108 GIPESYLEK
+1108 GIPESYLDQ
-1117 LTADEKTDQD
+1117 LTAEEKTDQEPKKD
-1127 AKNEEKS
+1127 DES
-1134 LDQTQIDQEQSDN
+1134 SDQTQTDQEKSDN
-1147 GSTSE
+1147 GSTSDQGTTDQQQ
-1152 ENQTGQQ
+1152 ENSGTASGQAETGQQ
-1159 QENNEGTSDQ
+1159 Q
-1169 GHTDQQANSGLT
+1169 NSGST
-1181 NSETV
+1181 DSETV
-1186 QTNEVLTSET
+1186 ETKQVLASESPT
-1196 PPASAPAA
+1196 P
-1204 PPTTPASPA
+1204 SPA
-1213 PEASPAPTPAVSPEP
+1213 PAVEQSPA
-1228 APATEAPT
+1228 
-1236 PAAPTPQAEASTPAS
+1236 
-1251 PTPPTEQP
+1251 TPPTEQP
-1259 KEERY
+1259 KEEKY
-1264 RYSKRFNITVIKQVS
+1264 RYSKKFNITVIKQVS
-1279 PSQTTTDSTPST
+1279 TSQTPSDSTSEST
-1291 TEQS
+1291 DQS

>member
-30 IGVFTATAVLT
+30 IAVFTATAVLT
-41 TRISYSGNP
+41 TRISYSGDP

-91 QNDLDLSRLVDVF
+91 QKDLDLSRLVDVF
-104 QKINDLNQKIDLT
+104 QKTNDLNQKIDLN
-117 DEVDLHKPHLKFVDI
+117 DEVDIHEPHLKFVDI
-132 TANDNS
+132 TANDDS

-209 LENTQTTLKDNIF
+209 LANTQTTLKDNIF
-222 LSRAE
+222 LSRSE
-227 DISSFFNLARTSKEL
+227 DISSFFNSARTSKEL
-242 ENKISKLLPQIKHI
+242 ENKISELLPQIKHI
-256 LFDLYNSEENLIPDS
+256 LFDLYNSKENLIPDS

-307 LDAQKLLDFPEV
+307 LEAQKLLDFPEV

-344 DSIELSNTESKKLV
+344 ESIELSNIASKKLV

-420 FDPFNVEISKNNS
+420 FDPFNVEISKNDS

-478 QKIDDGRYFLFLNQ
+478 QKIDDGRYFLFLNP

-507 KQELAEVK
+507 KQELVEVK
-515 KTEEAE
+515 DTQETEE
-521 GSEGKQVAVQDG
+521 SEPKKVPVQE
-533 AATESQSS
+533 AASTES
-541 PQPTT
+541 
-546 TTETTTPTT
+546 TTPTS
-555 TDTTS
+555 TDATTS
-560 QSDTTAQTESSTEV
+560 SDTTAQTESTTEV

-609 DFEKLS
+609 DFEKLN
-615 RHLQSI
+615 RHLQSL
-621 SGYNYNYSNH
+621 SGYNYNFSDH

-636 AWTGTLIFPF
+636 AWSGTLIFPF
-646 DYANSFKPDNSLHAQ
+646 DYANSFVKDTSLQAQ
-661 KTGTISLDSTQFL
+661 KTGTISLNSTQFL

-689 QNPRLVVQAFVDFLK
+689 QNPRIVVQAFVDFLK
-704 ISGLIFN
+704 TSGLIFN

-745 NNQYSNL
+745 NNQYTNL
-752 ENSGFVSTLFLPKDV
+752 ESSGFLSTLFLPKDV

-776 DEKILESLT
+776 DGKILESLT
-785 SLNLFAQNNSE
+785 SLNLFDQNNSDQ
-796 EIAKFEKIDENIA
+796 IVKFEKIDENIA

-844 IFEPNDEISLS
+844 IFEPNKEISLNE
-855 DLEEIKKQNP
+855 LEEIKKQ
-865 SAQSQDASKNYK
+865 SASGQSEDISKNYK

-886 IKDDFGTISAPLFES
+886 IKDEFGKISVPLFES

-917 INEITKKL
+917 VNEITKKL

-936 QTIHLSEED
+936 QTIHLSAED
-945 FNKLTGQNTATTTG
+945 FDKLTSANSGTTG
-959 SSESVAVQ
+959 GSGAGVAVQ
-967 AALVPSLSSQILES
+967 ASLVSSLSLQNFEP
-981 KLVAKPFNDTEQPQQ
+981 KVLVNLYSDAE
-996 GEETQEVQQ
+996 GTQEPQQ
-1005 TEQAE
+1005 TEQAQG
-1010 VEQQAQEVQETER
+1010 EQQAQETQEAEQVQEAEIEQETE
-1023 EQQTQ
+1023 ETQ
-1028 DAETTE
+1028 EAETTE
-1034 SNGETQ
+1034 GETETQ
-1040 TPVETK
+1040 TTPQTE
-1046 QEEDELTQKLPKFGA
+1046 QQDELTQKLPKFGA
-1061 EISQILNKSFT
+1061 EISQILNKNFT
-1072 SLFTSIEKDSPKLK
+1072 SLFTSTEKDTPKLK

-1092 DDILNDPN
+1092 DDILKDPN

-1108 GIPESYLEK
+1108 GVPESYLEK
-1117 LTADEKTDQD
+1117 LTADKTTDQQE
-1127 AKNEEKS
+1127 KNGEES
-1134 LDQTQIDQEQSDN
+1134 SEQPQTDQGQSDN
-1147 GSTSE
+1147 ATS
-1152 ENQTGQQ
+1152 
-1159 QENNEGTSDQ
+1159 SDQ
-1169 GHTDQQANSGLT
+1169 SETTQQANSGS
-1181 NSETV
+1181 SETETV
-1186 QTNEVLTSET
+1186 ETKEVLASEA
-1196 PPASAPAA
+1196 PASPAAPAPAPASSPAPSPSPAPAA
-1204 PPTTPASPA
+1204 PAPAEVPA
-1213 PEASPAPTPAVSPEP
+1213 PE
-1228 APATEAPT
+1228 
-1236 PAAPTPQAEASTPAS
+1236 
-1251 PTPPTEQP
+1251 P
-1259 KEERY
+1259 KQEKY

-1279 PSQTTTDSTPST
+1279 QSQTSTDSTASN

>member
-1 MSKPKQKSLFNVLR
+1 MIMSKPKQKSLFNVLR

-91 QNDLDLSRLVDVF
+91 QKDLDLSRLVDVF
-104 QKINDLNQKIDLT
+104 QKTNDLNQKIDLT
-117 DEVDLHKPHLKFVDI
+117 DEVDIHKPHLKFVDI
-132 TANDNS
+132 TANDDS

-153 QSFVYSDIYSQEI
+153 QSFVQSDIYSQEI

-204 QFSAD
+204 EFSAD
-209 LENTQTTLKDNIF
+209 LGSAQATLNDNIF
-222 LSRAE
+222 LKRAE
-227 DISSFFNLARTSKEL
+227 DISSFLNLARTSKEL

-271 NNKIFNFSFE
+271 TNKIFNFSFE

-294 SGFLNLFLKAEFS
+294 RGFLNLFLKAEFS
-307 LDAQKLLDFPEV
+307 LEAQKLLDFPEV

-326 RIVDNEGKSLFTT
+326 RIVDNEENSLFTT

-344 DSIELSNTESKKLV
+344 ESIELSNTESKKLV

-365 LNLLQTKFTLS
+365 LNSLQTKLTLS
-376 NFDIKNEK
+376 NFDVKNEK

-407 SSNKLPNEGVNLV
+407 SSNKLPNQGVNLV
-420 FDPFNVEISKNNS
+420 FDPFNVEISKNDS

-439 PYKIQISEKFY
+439 PYRIQISEKFY
-450 GNESSEIVEEKLG
+450 GKESSQIVEEKLG

-492 NFDLKMFKKD
+492 NFDLKMLKKD
-502 DTAKD
+502 DVAKD
-507 KQELAEVK
+507 KKELPEVK
-515 KTEEAE
+515 KTQETEE
-521 GSEGKQVAVQDG
+521 SEAKQVTVQEENS
-533 AATESQSS
+533 TESQ
-541 PQPTT
+541 TT
-546 TTETTTPTT
+546 TTDQTTTASTQPTT

-560 QSDTTAQTESSTEV
+560 QSDTTAQTESTTPA
-574 EGNTQTKKQPKY
+574 EGNTHTKKQPKY

-631 ESLIK
+631 ESLVK

-661 KTGTISLDSTQFL
+661 KTGTISLDSTEFL
-674 QNPNE
+674 QNTNE

-689 QNPRLVVQAFVDFLK
+689 QNPRIVVQAFVDFLK
-704 ISGLIFN
+704 TSGLIFN

-767 KTKISTLKN
+767 KSKISTLKN

-785 SLNLFAQNNSE
+785 SLNLFDQKSDQV
-796 EIAKFEKIDENIA
+796 AKFEKIDENIA

-844 IFEPNDEISLS
+844 VFEPNDEISLS

-865 SAQSQDASKNYK
+865 SDQSDDISKKYK

-886 IKDDFGTISAPLFES
+886 IKDEFGRISAPLFES

-917 INEITKKL
+917 INEVTRKL

-936 QTIHLSEED
+936 QTIHLSEQD
-945 FNKLTGQNTATTTG
+945 FNKLTNQNSATTGG
-959 SSESVAVQ
+959 SGAGVAVQ
-967 AALVPSLSSQILES
+967 SSLVSSLSSQILEPKVLA
-981 KLVAKPFNDTEQPQQ
+981 KLFNDTEQPQVEQ
-996 GEETQEVQQ
+996 PTQEAQQ
-1005 TEQAE
+1005 TEQT
-1010 VEQQAQEVQETER
+1010 EQVQQDQQVQETEEAEQ
-1023 EQQTQ
+1023 EQQTPEAQ
-1028 DAETTE
+1028 TSEGEA
-1034 SNGETQ
+1034 ETQ
-1040 TPVETK
+1040 TPIETEK
-1046 QEEDELTQKLPKFGA
+1046 QDELTQKLPKFGA

-1072 SLFTSIEKDSPKLK
+1072 SLFTSTEKDSPKLK

-1092 DDILNDPN
+1092 DDILKDPN

-1108 GIPESYLEK
+1108 GIPESYLDQ
-1117 LTADEKTDQD
+1117 LTAEEKTDQE
-1127 AKNEEKS
+1127 AKKVEENS
-1134 LDQTQIDQEQSDN
+1134 DQTQTDQEKSDN
-1147 GSTSE
+1147 GSTSDQGTTDQQQ
-1152 ENQTGQQ
+1152 ENSGTASGQAETGQQ
-1159 QENNEGTSDQ
+1159 Q
-1169 GHTDQQANSGLT
+1169 NSGST
-1181 NSETV
+1181 DSETV
-1186 QTNEVLTSET
+1186 ETKQVLASESPT
-1196 PPASAPAA
+1196 P
-1204 PPTTPASPA
+1204 SPA
-1213 PEASPAPTPAVSPEP
+1213 PAVEQSPA
-1228 APATEAPT
+1228 
-1236 PAAPTPQAEASTPAS
+1236 
-1251 PTPPTEQP
+1251 TPPIEQP
-1259 KEERY
+1259 KEEKY
-1264 RYSKRFNITVIKQVS
+1264 RYSKKFNITVIKQVS
-1279 PSQTTTDSTPST
+1279 ASQTSSDSTPET

>member
-1 MSKPKQKSLFNVLR
+1 MIMRKPKQKSLFNVLR
-15 KNILSKTGIAVSLFG
+15 KNILSKTGIVVSLFG

-91 QNDLDLSRLVDVF
+91 QKDLDLSRLIDVF
-104 QKINDLNQKIDLT
+104 QKTNDQNQKIDLT
-117 DEVDLHKPHLKFVDI
+117 DEVDIRKPHLKFVDI
-132 TANDNS
+132 TANDDS

-153 QSFVYSDIYSQEI
+153 QSFVQSDIYSQEI

-204 QFSAD
+204 EFSAD
-209 LENTQTTLKDNIF
+209 LGSTQPTLNDNIF
-222 LSRAE
+222 LKRTE
-227 DISSFFNLARTSKEL
+227 DISSFLNLARTSKEL
-242 ENKISKLLPQIKHI
+242 ENKISKLVPQIKHI

-294 SGFLNLFLKAEFS
+294 RGFLNLFLKAEFS
-307 LDAQKLLDFPEV
+307 LEAQKLLDFPEV

-326 RIVDNEGKSLFTT
+326 RIVDNEGNSLFTT

-344 DSIELSNTESKKLV
+344 ESIELSNTESKKLV

-407 SSNKLPNEGVNLV
+407 SSNKLPNQGVNLI
-420 FDPFNVEISKNNS
+420 FDPFNVEISKNDS

-439 PYKIQISEKFY
+439 PYRIQISEKFY
-450 GNESSEIVEEKLG
+450 GKESSEIVEEKLG

-492 NFDLKMFKKD
+492 NFDLRMFKKD
-502 DTAKD
+502 EKAND
-507 KQELAEVK
+507 KKELAEVK
-515 KTEEAE
+515 KTQEAE
-521 GSEGKQVAVQDG
+521 ESESKQVTVQES
-533 AATESQSS
+533 ASTES
-541 PQPTT
+541 QPTT
-546 TTETTTPTT
+546 TDA

-560 QSDTTAQTESSTEV
+560 QSDATAQTESTTPA
-574 EGNTQTKKQPKY
+574 EGNTHTKKQPKY

-631 ESLIK
+631 ESLVK

-646 DYANSFKPDNSLHAQ
+646 DYANSFKSDNSLHAQ
-661 KTGTISLDSTQFL
+661 KTGTISLDSTEFL
-674 QNPNE
+674 QNANE

-689 QNPRLVVQAFVDFLK
+689 QNPRIVVQAFVDFLK
-704 ISGLIFN
+704 TSGLIFN

-767 KTKISTLKN
+767 KSKISTLKN

-785 SLNLFAQNNSE
+785 SLNLFDQKSDQ
-796 EIAKFEKIDENIA
+796 IAKFEKIDENIA
-809 NFETLADVISAFYFK
+809 NFETLADVISAFYYK

-844 IFEPNDEISLS
+844 VFEPNDEISLS

-865 SAQSQDASKNYK
+865 SSQNEDISKKYK

-886 IKDDFGTISAPLFES
+886 IRDEFGRISAPLFES

-945 FNKLTGQNTATTTG
+945 FQKLTNANGTTTG
-959 SSESVAVQ
+959 GSGAGVAVQ
-967 AALVPSLSSQILES
+967 ASLVSSLSSQILES
-981 KLVAKPFNDTEQPQQ
+981 KSLAKPFDDTEQPQVEQ
-996 GEETQEVQQ
+996 PTQEAQETQQAEQVQQ
-1005 TEQAE
+1005 D
-1010 VEQQAQEVQETER
+1010 QQVQETEEAKG
-1023 EQQTQ
+1023 EQETEQVQPTEG
-1028 DAETTE
+1028 DA
-1034 SNGETQ
+1034 ETQ
-1040 TPVETK
+1040 TPVEPQ
-1046 QEEDELTQKLPKFGA
+1046 QEQDELTQKLPKFGA

-1072 SLFTSIEKDSPKLK
+1072 SLFTSTEKDSPKLK

-1092 DDILNDPN
+1092 DDALNDPN

-1117 LTADEKTDQD
+1117 LTAEEKTDQEPKKD
-1127 AKNEEKS
+1127 EENS
-1134 LDQTQIDQEQSDN
+1134 RQPETDQEQSD
-1147 GSTSE
+1147 SE
-1152 ENQTGQQ
+1152 SASDQGQTDQG
-1159 QENNEGTSDQ
+1159 QENNGDTSDQ
-1169 GHTDQQANSGLT
+1169 TETTQQGNSGSSET
-1181 NSETV
+1181 ETV
-1186 QTNEVLTSET
+1186 QTKQVLASEET
-1196 PPASAPAA
+1196 PAAPAPAA
-1204 PPTTPASPA
+1204 PPATPASPA
-1213 PEASPAPTPAVSPEP
+1213 PATPSSAPTAEPTAP
-1228 APATEAPT
+1228 APAEA
-1236 PAAPTPQAEASTPAS
+1236 
-1251 PTPPTEQP
+1251 TEQP
-1259 KEERY
+1259 KEEKY
-1264 RYSKRFNITVIKQVS
+1264 RYSKKFNITVIKQVS
-1279 PSQTTTDSTPST
+1279 TSQTSSESTSSTTD
-1291 TEQS
+1291 QS

>member
-91 QNDLDLSRLVDVF
+91 QKDLDLSRLVDVF
-104 QKINDLNQKIDLT
+104 QKTNDLNQKIDLT
-117 DEVDLHKPHLKFVDI
+117 NEVDIHKPHLKFVDI
-132 TANDNS
+132 TANDDS

-153 QSFVYSDIYSQEI
+153 QSFVQSDIYSQEI

-184 KIIKLFQTKFS
+184 KIIELFQIKFS

-204 QFSAD
+204 EFSAD
-209 LENTQTTLKDNIF
+209 SGNNQATLNDNIF
-222 LSRAE
+222 LKRAE
-227 DISSFFNLARTSKEL
+227 DISSFLNLARTSKEL

-294 SGFLNLFLKAEFS
+294 RGFLNLFLKAEFS
-307 LDAQKLLDFPEV
+307 LEAQKLLDFPEV

-326 RIVDNEGKSLFTT
+326 RIVDNEGNSLFTN

-344 DSIELSNTESKKLV
+344 ESIELSNTESKKLV

-376 NFDIKNEK
+376 NFDIKNKK

-420 FDPFNVEISKNNS
+420 FDPFNVEISKNDS
-433 KFDLKL
+433 KFHLKL
-439 PYKIQISEKFY
+439 PYRIQISEKFY
-450 GNESSEIVEEKLG
+450 GKDSSEIVEEKLG

-478 QKIDDGRYFLFLNQ
+478 QKIDDGRYLLFLNQ
-492 NFDLKMFKKD
+492 NFDLKMLKKD
-502 DTAKD
+502 ETAKD
-507 KQELAEVK
+507 KKQLPEVK
-515 KTEEAE
+515 KTEENEESDA
-521 GSEGKQVAVQDG
+521 KQVAVQEENS
-533 AATESQSS
+533 TES
-541 PQPTT
+541 
-546 TTETTTPTT
+546 TT
-555 TDTTS
+555 TD
-560 QSDTTAQTESSTEV
+560 QSTATDATDTTAQPESTTQA

-615 RHLQSI
+615 RHLRTI

-646 DYANSFKPDNSLHAQ
+646 DYANSFKSDNSLHAQ
-661 KTGTISLDSTQFL
+661 KTGTISLDSTEFL
-674 QNPNE
+674 QNANE

-689 QNPRLVVQAFVDFLK
+689 QNPRIVVQAFVDFLK
-704 ISGLIFN
+704 TSGLIFN
-711 FVDLDRDYNFDWN
+711 FVDLDRDYNFNWN

-732 VRLNSSNFKKFSF
+732 VRLNSRNFKKFSF

-785 SLNLFAQNNSE
+785 SLNLFDQKNDQ
-796 EIAKFEKIDENIA
+796 IAKFEKIDENIA
-809 NFETLADVISAFYFK
+809 NFETLADVISAFYYK
-824 AGLLNN
+824 AGILNN

-855 DLEEIKKQNP
+855 DLEEIKKQN
-865 SAQSQDASKNYK
+865 SSSQNEDISKKYK

-886 IKDDFGTISAPLFES
+886 IKDEFGRISSPLFES

-917 INEITKKL
+917 INEVTKKL

-936 QTIHLSEED
+936 QTIHLSAED
-945 FNKLTGQNTATTTG
+945 FDKLTNQNGTTTG
-959 SSESVAVQ
+959 GSGESVTVR
-967 AALVPSLSSQILES
+967 AALVSSISLQNLEPKVTVNLFS
-981 KLVAKPFNDTEQPQQ
+981 EPEQPQVEQPTQEAQEAQETQQVQ
-996 GEETQEVQQ
+996 GEQQVQEVE
-1005 TEQAE
+1005 TEQKTE
-1010 VEQQAQEVQETER
+1010 ESQEP
-1023 EQQTQ
+1023 
-1028 DAETTE
+1028 ATTE
-1034 SNGETQ
+1034 GESETQ
-1040 TPVETK
+1040 TPVEPK
-1046 QEEDELTQKLPKFGA
+1046 QEEQEKQDELTQKLPKFGA

-1072 SLFTSIEKDSPKLK
+1072 SLFTSTEKDSPKLK

-1092 DDILNDPN
+1092 DDILKDPN

-1108 GIPESYLEK
+1108 GIPESYLDQ
-1117 LTADEKTDQD
+1117 LTAEEKTDQEPKKTMKVQIKPKLIKKKVIME
-1127 AKNEEKS
+1127 ALQIKAQPINNKKIVELLQVKPKPVNNKIV
-1134 LDQTQIDQEQSDN
+1134 DQLI
-1147 GSTSE
+1147 
-1152 ENQTGQQ
+1152 
-1159 QENNEGTSDQ
+1159 
-1169 GHTDQQANSGLT
+1169 LK
-1181 NSETV
+1181 
-1186 QTNEVLTSET
+1186 LL
-1196 PPASAPAA
+1196 
-1204 PPTTPASPA
+1204 
-1213 PEASPAPTPAVSPEP
+1213 
-1228 APATEAPT
+1228 
-1236 PAAPTPQAEASTPAS
+1236 
-1251 PTPPTEQP
+1251 
-1259 KEERY
+1259 
-1264 RYSKRFNITVIKQVS
+1264 KQNKF
-1279 PSQTTTDSTPST
+1279 
-1291 TEQS
+1291 

>member
-1 MSKPKQKSLFNVLR
+1 MIMSKPKQKSLFNVLR

-30 IGVFTATAVLT
+30 VGVFTATAVLT

-91 QNDLDLSRLVDVF
+91 QKDLDLSRLVDVF
-104 QKINDLNQKIDLT
+104 QKTNDLNQKIDLT
-117 DEVDLHKPHLKFVDI
+117 DEVDIHKPHLKFVDI
-132 TANDNS
+132 TANDDS

-153 QSFVYSDIYSQEI
+153 QSFVQSDIYSQEI

-204 QFSAD
+204 EFSAD
-209 LENTQTTLKDNIF
+209 SGNTQATLNDNIF
-222 LSRAE
+222 LRRAE
-227 DISSFFNLARTSKEL
+227 DILSFLNLARTSKEL

-256 LFDLYNSEENLIPDS
+256 LFDIYNSEENLIPDS
-271 NNKIFNFSFE
+271 NNKIFNFTFE

-294 SGFLNLFLKAEFS
+294 RGFLNLFLKAEFS
-307 LDAQKLLDFPEV
+307 LEAQKLLDFPEV

-326 RIVDNEGKSLFTT
+326 RIVDNEGNSLFTT

-344 DSIELSNTESKKLV
+344 ESIELSNTESKKLV

-376 NFDIKNEK
+376 NFDIKNKK

-407 SSNKLPNEGVNLV
+407 SSNKLPNQGVNLV
-420 FDPFNVEISKNNS
+420 FDPFNVEISKNDS

-439 PYKIQISEKFY
+439 PYRIQISEKFY
-450 GNESSEIVEEKLG
+450 GKESSEIVEEKLG

-492 NFDLKMFKKD
+492 NFDLKMLKKD

-507 KQELAEVK
+507 KKELSEVK
-515 KTEEAE
+515 KTEKTEESEA
-521 GSEGKQVAVQDG
+521 KQVSVQDDTVS
-533 AATESQSS
+533 TESQSTTAT
-541 PQPTT
+541 QPAA
-546 TTETTTPTT
+546 

-560 QSDTTAQTESSTEV
+560 QSDTTTQTESTTEA
-574 EGNTQTKKQPKY
+574 EGNTHTKKQPKY

-600 EIDQLIQDN
+600 EIDQLIQNN

-646 DYANSFKPDNSLHAQ
+646 DYANSFKTDNSLHAQ

-711 FVDLDRDYNFDWN
+711 FVDLDRDYKFDWN

-732 VRLNSSNFKKFSF
+732 VRLNSTNFKKFSF
-745 NNQYSNL
+745 NNQYTNL

-767 KTKISTLKN
+767 KSKISTLKN

-785 SLNLFAQNNSE
+785 SLNLFAQKSDQ
-796 EIAKFEKIDENIA
+796 IAKFEKIDENIA
-809 NFETLADVISAFYFK
+809 NFETLADVISAFYYK

-865 SAQSQDASKNYK
+865 SVQSKDISKKYK

-886 IKDDFGTISAPLFES
+886 IRDEFGRISTPLFES
-901 PKTTL
+901 PKTML

-917 INEITKKL
+917 INEVTKKL

-945 FNKLTGQNTATTTG
+945 FKKLTDANSTTTSG
-959 SSESVAVQ
+959 SGVAAVQ
-967 AALVPSLSSQILES
+967 AALVSILSSQILES
-981 KLVAKPFNDTEQPQQ
+981 KSFAKPFSDTDKTEQVQETQQ
-996 GEETQEVQQ
+996 GEQTGQVQQGQEVQ
-1005 TEQAE
+1005 A
-1010 VEQQAQEVQETER
+1010 

-1028 DAETTE
+1028 ESETEQKTEEVQPTKAET
-1034 SNGETQ
+1034 ETQ
-1040 TPVETK
+1040 TPVEPQ
-1046 QEEDELTQKLPKFGA
+1046 QEEDELTKKLPKFGA
-1061 EISQILNKSFT
+1061 EISQILKQSFT
-1072 SLFTSIEKDSPKLK
+1072 SLFTSTEKDSPKLK

-1092 DDILNDPN
+1092 DDILKDPN

-1117 LTADEKTDQD
+1117 LTDEEKTDQKE
-1127 AKNEEKS
+1127 KNDESSSEQPK
-1134 LDQTQIDQEQSDN
+1134 TDQEQSDTE
-1147 GSTSE
+1147 STSAE
-1152 ENQTGQQ
+1152 SQTGQQ
-1159 QENNEGTSDQ
+1159 QEDNGSTSDQ
-1169 GHTDQQANSGLT
+1169 GQTSQEGDGGST

-1186 QTNEVLTSET
+1186 ETKQVLTSEET
-1196 PPASAPAA
+1196 PAEPAPAA
-1204 PPTTPASPA
+1204 PPVAEQTPA
-1213 PEASPAPTPAVSPEP
+1213 
-1228 APATEAPT
+1228 
-1236 PAAPTPQAEASTPAS
+1236 
-1251 PTPPTEQP
+1251 TPPIEQP
-1259 KEERY
+1259 KEEKY
-1264 RYSKRFNITVIKQVS
+1264 RYSKKFNITVIKQVS
-1279 PSQTTTDSTPST
+1279 ASQTSSDSTPET

>member
-1 MSKPKQKSLFNVLR
+1 MRKPKQKSLFNVLR
-15 KNILSKTGIAVSLFG
+15 KNILSKTGIVVSLFG

-91 QNDLDLSRLVDVF
+91 QKDLDLSRLIDVF
-104 QKINDLNQKIDLT
+104 QKTNDQNQKIDLT
-117 DEVDLHKPHLKFVDI
+117 DEVDIRKPHLKFVDI
-132 TANDNS
+132 TANDDS

-153 QSFVYSDIYSQEI
+153 QSFVQSDIYSQEI

-204 QFSAD
+204 EFSAD
-209 LENTQTTLKDNIF
+209 LGSTQPTLNDNIF
-222 LSRAE
+222 LKRTE
-227 DISSFFNLARTSKEL
+227 DISSFLNLARTSKEL
-242 ENKISKLLPQIKHI
+242 ENKISKLVPQIKHI

-294 SGFLNLFLKAEFS
+294 RGFLNLFLKAEFS
-307 LDAQKLLDFPEV
+307 LEAQKLLDFPEV

-326 RIVDNEGKSLFTT
+326 RIVDNEGNSLFTT

-344 DSIELSNTESKKLV
+344 ESIELSNTESKKLV

-407 SSNKLPNEGVNLV
+407 SSNKLPNQGVNLI
-420 FDPFNVEISKNNS
+420 FDPFNVEISKNDS

-439 PYKIQISEKFY
+439 PYRIQISEKFY
-450 GNESSEIVEEKLG
+450 GKESSEIVEEKLG

-492 NFDLKMFKKD
+492 NFDLRMFKKD
-502 DTAKD
+502 EKAND
-507 KQELAEVK
+507 KKELAEVK
-515 KTEEAE
+515 KTQEAE
-521 GSEGKQVAVQDG
+521 ESESKQVAVQES
-533 AATESQSS
+533 ASTES
-541 PQPTT
+541 QPTT
-546 TTETTTPTT
+546 TDA

-560 QSDTTAQTESSTEV
+560 QSDATAQTESTTPA
-574 EGNTQTKKQPKY
+574 EGNTHTKKQPKY

-631 ESLIK
+631 ESLVK

-646 DYANSFKPDNSLHAQ
+646 DYANSFKSDNSLHAQ
-661 KTGTISLDSTQFL
+661 KTGTISLDSTEFL
-674 QNPNE
+674 QNANE

-689 QNPRLVVQAFVDFLK
+689 QNPRIVVQAFVDFLK
-704 ISGLIFN
+704 TSGLIFN

-767 KTKISTLKN
+767 KSKISTLKN

-785 SLNLFAQNNSE
+785 SLNLFDQKSDQ
-796 EIAKFEKIDENIA
+796 IAKFEKIDENIA
-809 NFETLADVISAFYFK
+809 NFETLADVISAFYYK

-844 IFEPNDEISLS
+844 VFEPNDEISLS

-865 SAQSQDASKNYK
+865 SSQNEDISKKYK

-886 IKDDFGTISAPLFES
+886 IRDEFGRISAPLFES

-945 FNKLTGQNTATTTG
+945 FQKLTNANGTTTG
-959 SSESVAVQ
+959 GSGAGVAVQ
-967 AALVPSLSSQILES
+967 ASLVSSLSSQILES
-981 KLVAKPFNDTEQPQQ
+981 KSLAKPFDDTEQPQVEQ
-996 GEETQEVQQ
+996 PTQEAQETQQAEQVQQ
-1005 TEQAE
+1005 D
-1010 VEQQAQEVQETER
+1010 QQVQETEEAKG
-1023 EQQTQ
+1023 EQETEQVQPTEG
-1028 DAETTE
+1028 DA
-1034 SNGETQ
+1034 ETQ
-1040 TPVETK
+1040 TPVEPQ
-1046 QEEDELTQKLPKFGA
+1046 QEQDELTQKLPKFGA

-1072 SLFTSIEKDSPKLK
+1072 SLFTSTEKDSPKLK

-1092 DDILNDPN
+1092 DDALNDPN

-1117 LTADEKTDQD
+1117 LTAEEKTDQEPKKD
-1127 AKNEEKS
+1127 EENS
-1134 LDQTQIDQEQSDN
+1134 RQPETDQEQSD
-1147 GSTSE
+1147 SE
-1152 ENQTGQQ
+1152 SASDQGQTDQG
-1159 QENNEGTSDQ
+1159 QENNGDTSDQ
-1169 GHTDQQANSGLT
+1169 TETTQQGNSGSSET
-1181 NSETV
+1181 ETV
-1186 QTNEVLTSET
+1186 QTKQVLASEET
-1196 PPASAPAA
+1196 PAAPAPAA
-1204 PPTTPASPA
+1204 PPATPASPA
-1213 PEASPAPTPAVSPEP
+1213 PATPSSAPTAEPTAP
-1228 APATEAPT
+1228 APAEA
-1236 PAAPTPQAEASTPAS
+1236 
-1251 PTPPTEQP
+1251 TEQP
-1259 KEERY
+1259 KEEKY
-1264 RYSKRFNITVIKQVS
+1264 RYSKKFNITVIKQVS
-1279 PSQTTTDSTPST
+1279 TSQTSSESTSSTTD
-1291 TEQS
+1291 QS

>member
-117 DEVDLHKPHLKFVDI
+117 DEVDLQKPHLKFVDI

-138 RSFEIKYQVKQKLPD
+138 RSFEIKYQVKQKLLD

-204 QFSAD
+204 EFSTD
-209 LENTQTTLKDNIF
+209 LENTQANLKDNIF

-242 ENKISKLLPQIKHI
+242 ENKISKLLPQIQHI

-307 LDAQKLLDFPEV
+307 LEAQKLLDFPEV

-326 RIVDNEGKSLFTT
+326 RIVDNEGNSLFTT

-392 INQVLEKPLNIGLKN
+392 INQVLEKPLNIGIKN
-407 SSNKLPNEGVNLV
+407 SSNKLPNQGVNLV
-420 FDPFNVEISKNNS
+420 FDPFNVEISKNDS

-471 IIDENSD
+471 IIDKNSD
-478 QKIDDGRYFLFLNQ
+478 QKIDDGRYFLFLNP
-492 NFDLKMFKKD
+492 NFDLKMLKKD
-502 DTAKD
+502 DAAKD
-507 KQELAEVK
+507 KQEIPE
-515 KTEEAE
+515 TENSQKIEE
-521 GSEGKQVAVQDG
+521 SEPEQVAVQDG
-533 AATESQSS
+533 ASGESATAA
-541 PQPTT
+541 TT
-546 TTETTTPTT
+546 TATDT
-555 TDTTS
+555 TDTTV
-560 QSDTTAQTESSTEV
+560 QSDTTAQTESTTEV

-615 RHLQSI
+615 RHLQSL
-621 SGYNYNYSNH
+621 SGYNYNFSDH

-636 AWTGTLIFPF
+636 AWSGTLIFPF
-646 DYANSFKPDNSLHAQ
+646 DYANSFKSDNSLHAQ

-752 ENSGFVSTLFLPKDV
+752 ENSGFVSTLFLTKDV

-785 SLNLFAQNNSE
+785 SLNLFALNSD
-796 EIAKFEKIDENIA
+796 EITKFEKIDENIA

-824 AGLLNN
+824 VGLLNN

-855 DLEEIKKQNP
+855 ELEEIKKQT
-865 SAQSQDASKNYK
+865 SSGQSEDISKNYK

-886 IKDDFGTISAPLFES
+886 IKDEFGRIRAPLFES

-917 INEITKKL
+917 INEVTKKL

-945 FNKLTGQNTATTTG
+945 FNKLTGQNSTTTAG
-959 SSESVAVQ
+959 SGGSVTVQ
-967 AALVPSLSSQILES
+967 ASLVSSLSSQILES
-981 KLVAKPFNDTEQPQQ
+981 KSLAKPFNDTEQPQQ
-996 GEETQEVQQ
+996 SEETQEAQETQQ
-1005 TEQAE
+1005 TEQT
-1010 VEQQAQEVQETER
+1010 EQVQQDQQVQETEEAKG
-1023 EQQTQ
+1023 EQATEEAQP
-1028 DAETTE
+1028 TE
-1034 SNGETQ
+1034 SETETQ
-1040 TPVETK
+1040 TPVETEK
-1046 QEEDELTQKLPKFGA
+1046 QDELTQKLPKFGA

-1072 SLFTSIEKDSPKLK
+1072 SLFTSTEKDTPKLK

-1117 LTADEKTDQD
+1117 LTADKITDQKE
-1127 AKNEEKS
+1127 KNGETSSDQTQTDQGQKNNENGS
-1134 LDQTQIDQEQSDN
+1134 DQTQIDQGQSDN
-1147 GSTSE
+1147 GTASGQGQS
-1152 ENQTGQQ
+1152 GQQ
-1159 QENNEGTSDQ
+1159 E
-1169 GHTDQQANSGLT
+1169 SGSAE
-1181 NSETV
+1181 SEAVETK
-1186 QTNEVLTSET
+1186 EVLASEA
-1196 PPASAPAA
+1196 PAPAPAA
-1204 PPTTPASPA
+1204 PPATPAPA
-1213 PEASPAPTPAVSPEP
+1213 PEASPAPAPAASPEP
-1228 APATEAPT
+1228 SPSPAAPAPTEAP
-1236 PAAPTPQAEASTPAS
+1236 AP
-1251 PTPPTEQP
+1251 EQ
-1259 KEERY
+1259 KEEKY
-1264 RYSKRFNITVIKQVS
+1264 RYSKRFNITVIKQAS
-1279 PSQTTTDSTPST
+1279 QSQTTTESTSSSN

>member
-30 IGVFTATAVLT
+30 VGVFTATAVLT

-91 QNDLDLSRLVDVF
+91 QKDLDLSRLVDVF
-104 QKINDLNQKIDLT
+104 QKTNDLNQKIDLT
-117 DEVDLHKPHLKFVDI
+117 DEVDIHKPHLKFVDI
-132 TANDNS
+132 TANDDS

-153 QSFVYSDIYSQEI
+153 QSFVQSDIYSQEI

-204 QFSAD
+204 EFSAD
-209 LENTQTTLKDNIF
+209 SGNTQATLNDNIF
-222 LSRAE
+222 LRRAE
-227 DISSFFNLARTSKEL
+227 DILSFLNLARTSKEL

-256 LFDLYNSEENLIPDS
+256 LFDIYNSEENLIPDS
-271 NNKIFNFSFE
+271 NNKIFNFTFE

-294 SGFLNLFLKAEFS
+294 RGFLNLFLKAEFS
-307 LDAQKLLDFPEV
+307 LEAQKLLDFPEV

-326 RIVDNEGKSLFTT
+326 RIVDNEGNSLFTT

-344 DSIELSNTESKKLV
+344 ESIELSNTESKKLV

-376 NFDIKNEK
+376 NFDIKNKK

-407 SSNKLPNEGVNLV
+407 SSNKLPNQGVNLV
-420 FDPFNVEISKNNS
+420 FDPFNVEISKNDS

-439 PYKIQISEKFY
+439 PYRIQISEKFY
-450 GNESSEIVEEKLG
+450 GKESSEIVEEKLG

-492 NFDLKMFKKD
+492 NFDLKMLKKD

-507 KQELAEVK
+507 KKELSEVK
-515 KTEEAE
+515 KTEKTEESEA
-521 GSEGKQVAVQDG
+521 KQVSVQDDTVS
-533 AATESQSS
+533 TESQSTTAT
-541 PQPTT
+541 QPAA
-546 TTETTTPTT
+546 

-560 QSDTTAQTESSTEV
+560 QSDTTTQTESTTEA
-574 EGNTQTKKQPKY
+574 EGNTHTKKQPKY

-600 EIDQLIQDN
+600 EIDQLIQNN

-646 DYANSFKPDNSLHAQ
+646 DYANSFKTDNSLHAQ

-711 FVDLDRDYNFDWN
+711 FVDLDRDYKFDWN

-745 NNQYSNL
+745 NNQYTNL

-767 KTKISTLKN
+767 KSKISTLKN

-785 SLNLFAQNNSE
+785 SLNLFAQKSDQ
-796 EIAKFEKIDENIA
+796 IAKFEKIDENIA
-809 NFETLADVISAFYFK
+809 NFETLADVISAFYYK

-865 SAQSQDASKNYK
+865 SVQSKDISKKYK

-886 IKDDFGTISAPLFES
+886 IRDEFGRISTPLFES
-901 PKTTL
+901 PKTML

-917 INEITKKL
+917 INEVTKKL

-945 FNKLTGQNTATTTG
+945 FKKLTDANSTTTSG
-959 SSESVAVQ
+959 SGVAAVQ
-967 AALVPSLSSQILES
+967 AALVSILSSQILES
-981 KLVAKPFNDTEQPQQ
+981 KSFAKPFSDTDKTEQVQETQQ
-996 GEETQEVQQ
+996 GEQTGQVQQGQEVQ
-1005 TEQAE
+1005 A
-1010 VEQQAQEVQETER
+1010 

-1028 DAETTE
+1028 ESETEQKTEEVQPTKAET
-1034 SNGETQ
+1034 ETQ
-1040 TPVETK
+1040 TPVEPQ
-1046 QEEDELTQKLPKFGA
+1046 QEEDELTKKLPKFGA
-1061 EISQILNKSFT
+1061 EISQILKQSFT
-1072 SLFTSIEKDSPKLK
+1072 SLFTSTEKDSPKLK

-1092 DDILNDPN
+1092 DDILKDPN

-1117 LTADEKTDQD
+1117 LTAEEKTDQKE
-1127 AKNEEKS
+1127 KNDESSSEQPK
-1134 LDQTQIDQEQSDN
+1134 TDQEQSDTE
-1147 GSTSE
+1147 STSAE
-1152 ENQTGQQ
+1152 SQTGQQ
-1159 QENNEGTSDQ
+1159 QEDNGSTSDQ
-1169 GHTDQQANSGLT
+1169 GQTSQEGDGGST

-1186 QTNEVLTSET
+1186 ETKQVLTSEE
-1196 PPASAPAA
+1196 
-1204 PPTTPASPA
+1204 TPA
-1213 PEASPAPTPAVSPEP
+1213 EP
-1228 APATEAPT
+1228 APAVPPVAEQT
-1236 PAAPTPQAEASTPAS
+1236 PA
-1251 PTPPTEQP
+1251 TPPIEQP
-1259 KEERY
+1259 KEEKY
-1264 RYSKRFNITVIKQVS
+1264 RYSKKFNITVIKQVS
-1279 PSQTTTDSTPST
+1279 ASQTSSDSTPET

>member
-1 MSKPKQKSLFNVLR
+1 MIMSKPKQKSLFNVLR

-30 IGVFTATAVLT
+30 VGVFTATAVLT

-91 QNDLDLSRLVDVF
+91 QKDLDLSRLVDVF
-104 QKINDLNQKIDLT
+104 QKTNDLNQKIDLT
-117 DEVDLHKPHLKFVDI
+117 DEVDIHKPHLKFVDI
-132 TANDNS
+132 TANDDS

-153 QSFVYSDIYSQEI
+153 QSFVQSDIYSQEI

-204 QFSAD
+204 EFSAD
-209 LENTQTTLKDNIF
+209 SGNTQATLNDNIF
-222 LSRAE
+222 LRRAE
-227 DISSFFNLARTSKEL
+227 DILSFLNLARTSKEL

-256 LFDLYNSEENLIPDS
+256 LFDIYNSEENLIPDS
-271 NNKIFNFSFE
+271 NNKIFNFTFE

-294 SGFLNLFLKAEFS
+294 RGFLNLFLKAEFS
-307 LDAQKLLDFPEV
+307 LEAQKLLDFPEV

-326 RIVDNEGKSLFTT
+326 RIVDNEGNSLFTT

-344 DSIELSNTESKKLV
+344 ESIELSNTESKKLV

-376 NFDIKNEK
+376 NFDIKNKK

-407 SSNKLPNEGVNLV
+407 SSNKLPNQGVNLV
-420 FDPFNVEISKNNS
+420 FDPFNVEISKNDS

-439 PYKIQISEKFY
+439 PYRIQISEKFY
-450 GNESSEIVEEKLG
+450 GKESSEIVEEKLG

-492 NFDLKMFKKD
+492 NFDLKMLKKD

-507 KQELAEVK
+507 KKELSEVK
-515 KTEEAE
+515 KTEKTEESEA
-521 GSEGKQVAVQDG
+521 KQVSVQDDTVS
-533 AATESQSS
+533 TESQSTTAT
-541 PQPTT
+541 QPAA
-546 TTETTTPTT
+546 

-560 QSDTTAQTESSTEV
+560 QSDTTTQTESTTEA
-574 EGNTQTKKQPKY
+574 EGNTHTKKQPKY

-600 EIDQLIQDN
+600 EIDQLIQNN

-646 DYANSFKPDNSLHAQ
+646 DYANSFKTDNSLHAQ

-711 FVDLDRDYNFDWN
+711 FVDLDRDYKFDWN

-745 NNQYSNL
+745 NNQYTNL

-767 KTKISTLKN
+767 KSKISTLKN

-785 SLNLFAQNNSE
+785 SLNLFAQKSDQ
-796 EIAKFEKIDENIA
+796 IAKFEKIDENIA
-809 NFETLADVISAFYFK
+809 NFETLADVISAFYYK

-865 SAQSQDASKNYK
+865 SVQSKDISKKYK

-886 IKDDFGTISAPLFES
+886 IRDEFGRISTPLFES
-901 PKTTL
+901 PKTML

-917 INEITKKL
+917 INEVTKKL

-945 FNKLTGQNTATTTG
+945 FKKLTDANSTTTSG
-959 SSESVAVQ
+959 SGVAAVQ
-967 AALVPSLSSQILES
+967 AALVSILSSQILES
-981 KLVAKPFNDTEQPQQ
+981 KSFAKPFSDTDKTEQVQETQQ
-996 GEETQEVQQ
+996 GEQTGQVQQGQEVQ
-1005 TEQAE
+1005 A
-1010 VEQQAQEVQETER
+1010 

-1028 DAETTE
+1028 ESETEQKTEEVQPTKAET
-1034 SNGETQ
+1034 ETQ
-1040 TPVETK
+1040 TPVEPQ
-1046 QEEDELTQKLPKFGA
+1046 QEEDELTKKLPKFGA
-1061 EISQILNKSFT
+1061 EISQILKQSFT
-1072 SLFTSIEKDSPKLK
+1072 SLFTSTEKDSPKLK

-1092 DDILNDPN
+1092 DDILKDPN

-1117 LTADEKTDQD
+1117 LTAEEKTDQKE
-1127 AKNEEKS
+1127 KNDESSSEQPK
-1134 LDQTQIDQEQSDN
+1134 TDQEQSDTE
-1147 GSTSE
+1147 STSAE
-1152 ENQTGQQ
+1152 SQTGQQ
-1159 QENNEGTSDQ
+1159 QEDNGSTSDQ
-1169 GHTDQQANSGLT
+1169 GQTSQEGDGGST

-1186 QTNEVLTSET
+1186 ETKQVLTSEET
-1196 PPASAPAA
+1196 PAEPAPAA
-1204 PPTTPASPA
+1204 PPVAEQTPA
-1213 PEASPAPTPAVSPEP
+1213 
-1228 APATEAPT
+1228 
-1236 PAAPTPQAEASTPAS
+1236 
-1251 PTPPTEQP
+1251 TPPIEQP
-1259 KEERY
+1259 KEEKY
-1264 RYSKRFNITVIKQVS
+1264 RYSKKFNITVIKQVS
-1279 PSQTTTDSTPST
+1279 ASQTSSDSTPET

>member
-1 MSKPKQKSLFNVLR
+1 MIMSKSKQKSLFNVLR

-30 IGVFTATAVLT
+30 IGVFTATIVLT

-91 QNDLDLSRLVDVF
+91 QKDLDLSRLVDVF
-104 QKINDLNQKIDLT
+104 QKTNDLNQKIDLT
-117 DEVDLHKPHLKFVDI
+117 DEVDIHKPHLKFVDI
-132 TANDNS
+132 TANDDS

-153 QSFVYSDIYSQEI
+153 QSFVQSDIYSQEI

-184 KIIKLFQTKFS
+184 KIIELFQTKFS

-204 QFSAD
+204 EFSAD
-209 LENTQTTLKDNIF
+209 LGNTQATLNDNIF
-222 LSRAE
+222 LKRAE
-227 DISSFFNLARTSKEL
+227 DISSFLNLARTSKEL

-271 NNKIFNFSFE
+271 NSKIFNFSFE

-294 SGFLNLFLKAEFS
+294 RGFLNLFLKAEFS
-307 LDAQKLLDFPEV
+307 LEAQKLLDFPEV

-326 RIVDNEGKSLFTT
+326 RIVDNEGNSLFTT

-344 DSIELSNTESKKLV
+344 ESIELSNTESKKIV

-376 NFDIKNEK
+376 NFDIKNKK

-407 SSNKLPNEGVNLV
+407 SLNKLPNQGVNLV
-420 FDPFNVEISKNNS
+420 FDPFNVEISKNDS

-439 PYKIQISEKFY
+439 PYRIQISEKFY
-450 GNESSEIVEEKLG
+450 GKESSEIVEEKLG

-471 IIDENSD
+471 IIDENSN

-492 NFDLKMFKKD
+492 NFDLKMLKKD

-507 KQELAEVK
+507 KKELSEVK
-515 KTEEAE
+515 KTEKTEESEA
-521 GSEGKQVAVQDG
+521 KQVSVQDDTVS
-533 AATESQSS
+533 TESQS
-541 PQPTT
+541 TT
-546 TTETTTPTT
+546 TTQSTTI
-555 TDTTS
+555 DATS
-560 QSDTTAQTESSTEV
+560 QSDTTTQTESTTEA
-574 EGNTQTKKQPKY
+574 EGNTHTKKQPKY

-646 DYANSFKPDNSLHAQ
+646 DYANSFKTDTSLHAQ

-711 FVDLDRDYNFDWN
+711 FVDLDRDYKFDWN

-732 VRLNSSNFKKFSF
+732 VKLNSSNFKKFSF

-767 KTKISTLKN
+767 KSKISTLKN

-785 SLNLFAQNNSE
+785 NLNLFAQKSDQ
-796 EIAKFEKIDENIA
+796 IAEFEKIDENIA

-844 IFEPNDEISLS
+844 VFEPNDEISLS
-855 DLEEIKKQNP
+855 DLEEIKKQ
-865 SAQSQDASKNYK
+865 SSTGQSEDISKKYK

-886 IKDDFGTISAPLFES
+886 IKDEFGRISSPLFES

-917 INEITKKL
+917 INEVTKKL

-945 FNKLTGQNTATTTG
+945 FNKLTNQNSTTTPG
-959 SSESVAVQ
+959 SGAVAVQ
-967 AALVPSLSSQILES
+967 AALISSLSSQNLVS
-981 KLVAKPFNDTEQPQQ
+981 KVLVKPFSDAEQPQVEQPTQEAQETQQVQ
-996 GEETQEVQQ
+996 GEQGQAEQQVQESETEQGTQE
-1005 TEQAE
+1005 A
-1010 VEQQAQEVQETER
+1010 QETE
-1023 EQQTQ
+1023 EVQP
-1028 DAETTE
+1028 TE
-1034 SNGETQ
+1034 GETETQ
-1040 TPVETK
+1040 APVETEK
-1046 QEEDELTQKLPKFGA
+1046 QDELTQKLPKFGA
-1061 EISQILNKSFT
+1061 EISQILKQSFT
-1072 SLFTSIEKDSPKLK
+1072 NLFTSTEKDSPELK

-1092 DDILNDPN
+1092 DDILKDPN

-1117 LTADEKTDQD
+1117 LTAEEKTDQ
-1127 AKNEEKS
+1127 EEKNDEIS
-1134 LDQTQIDQEQSDN
+1134 SDQSETEQEQKNNEAGTDQTQTDQGQSDN
-1147 GSTSE
+1147 GTASDQG
-1152 ENQTGQQ
+1152 QTGQQ
-1159 QENNEGTSDQ
+1159 
-1169 GHTDQQANSGLT
+1169 ANSESGK
-1181 NSETV
+1181 TV
-1186 QTNEVLTSET
+1186 QTNEVLASEST
-1196 PPASAPAA
+1196 A
-1204 PPTTPASPA
+1204 PASPA
-1213 PEASPAPTPAVSPEP
+1213 PAAEPATSPA
-1228 APATEAPT
+1228 
-1236 PAAPTPQAEASTPAS
+1236 

-1259 KEERY
+1259 KEEKY
-1264 RYSKRFNITVIKQVS
+1264 RYSKKFNITVIKQVS
-1279 PSQTTTDSTPST
+1279 TSQTPSDSTAET

>member
-91 QNDLDLSRLVDVF
+91 QKDLDLSRLVDVF
-104 QKINDLNQKIDLT
+104 QKTNDLNQKIDLT
-117 DEVDLHKPHLKFVDI
+117 NEVDIHKPHLKFVDI
-132 TANDNS
+132 TANDDS

-153 QSFVYSDIYSQEI
+153 QSFVQSDIYSQEI

-184 KIIKLFQTKFS
+184 KIIELFQIKFS

-204 QFSAD
+204 EFSAD
-209 LENTQTTLKDNIF
+209 SGNNQATLNDNIF
-222 LSRAE
+222 LKRAE
-227 DISSFFNLARTSKEL
+227 DISSFLNLARTSKEL

-294 SGFLNLFLKAEFS
+294 RGFLNLFLKAEFS
-307 LDAQKLLDFPEV
+307 LEAQKLLDFPEV

-326 RIVDNEGKSLFTT
+326 RIVDNEGNSLFTN

-344 DSIELSNTESKKLV
+344 ESIELSNTESKKLV

-376 NFDIKNEK
+376 NFDIKNKK

-420 FDPFNVEISKNNS
+420 FDPFNVEISKNDS
-433 KFDLKL
+433 KFHLKL
-439 PYKIQISEKFY
+439 PYRIQISEKFY
-450 GNESSEIVEEKLG
+450 GKDSSEIVEEKLG

-478 QKIDDGRYFLFLNQ
+478 QKIDDGRYLLFLNQ
-492 NFDLKMFKKD
+492 NFDLKMLKKD
-502 DTAKD
+502 ETAKD
-507 KQELAEVK
+507 KKQLPEVK
-515 KTEEAE
+515 KTEENEESDA
-521 GSEGKQVAVQDG
+521 KQVAVQEENS
-533 AATESQSS
+533 TES
-541 PQPTT
+541 
-546 TTETTTPTT
+546 TT
-555 TDTTS
+555 TD
-560 QSDTTAQTESSTEV
+560 QSTATDATDTTAQPESTTQA

-615 RHLQSI
+615 RHLRTI

-646 DYANSFKPDNSLHAQ
+646 DYANSFKSDNSLHAQ
-661 KTGTISLDSTQFL
+661 KTGTISLDSTEFL
-674 QNPNE
+674 QNANE

-689 QNPRLVVQAFVDFLK
+689 QNPRIVVQAFVDFLK
-704 ISGLIFN
+704 TSGLIFN
-711 FVDLDRDYNFDWN
+711 FVDLDRDYNFNWN

-732 VRLNSSNFKKFSF
+732 VRLNSRNFKKFSF

-785 SLNLFAQNNSE
+785 SLNLFDQKNDQ
-796 EIAKFEKIDENIA
+796 IAKFEKIDENIA
-809 NFETLADVISAFYFK
+809 NFETLADVISAFYYK
-824 AGLLNN
+824 AGILNN

-855 DLEEIKKQNP
+855 DLEEIKKQN
-865 SAQSQDASKNYK
+865 SSSQNEDISKKYK

-886 IKDDFGTISAPLFES
+886 IKDEFGRISSPLFES

-917 INEITKKL
+917 INEVTKKL

-936 QTIHLSEED
+936 QTIHLSAED
-945 FNKLTGQNTATTTG
+945 FDKLTNQNGTTTG
-959 SSESVAVQ
+959 GSGESVTVR
-967 AALVPSLSSQILES
+967 AALVSSISLQNLEPKVTVNLFS
-981 KLVAKPFNDTEQPQQ
+981 EPEQPQVEQ
-996 GEETQEVQQ
+996 PTQE
-1005 TEQAE
+1005 A
-1010 VEQQAQEVQETER
+1010 A
-1023 EQQTQ
+1023 
-1028 DAETTE
+1028 TTE
-1034 SNGETQ
+1034 GESETQ
-1040 TPVETK
+1040 TPVEPK
-1046 QEEDELTQKLPKFGA
+1046 QEEQEKQDELTQKLPKFGA

-1072 SLFTSIEKDSPKLK
+1072 SLFTSTEKDSPKLK

-1092 DDILNDPN
+1092 DDILKDPN

-1108 GIPESYLEK
+1108 GIPESYLDQ
-1117 LTADEKTDQD
+1117 LTAEEKTDQEPKKD
-1127 AKNEEKS
+1127 DES
-1134 LDQTQIDQEQSDN
+1134 SDQTQTDQEKSDN
-1147 GSTSE
+1147 GSTSDQGTTDQQQ
-1152 ENQTGQQ
+1152 ENSGTASGQAETGQQ
-1159 QENNEGTSDQ
+1159 Q
-1169 GHTDQQANSGLT
+1169 NSGWT
-1181 NSETV
+1181 DSETV
-1186 QTNEVLTSET
+1186 ETKQVLASESPT
-1196 PPASAPAA
+1196 P
-1204 PPTTPASPA
+1204 SPA
-1213 PEASPAPTPAVSPEP
+1213 PAVEQSPA
-1228 APATEAPT
+1228 
-1236 PAAPTPQAEASTPAS
+1236 
-1251 PTPPTEQP
+1251 TPPTEQP
-1259 KEERY
+1259 KEEKY
-1264 RYSKRFNITVIKQVS
+1264 RYSKKFNITVIKQVS
-1279 PSQTTTDSTPST
+1279 TSQTPSDSTSEST
-1291 TEQS
+1291 DQS

>member
-1 MSKPKQKSLFNVLR
+1 MIMSKPKQKSLFNVLR

-30 IGVFTATAVLT
+30 VGVFTATAVLT

-91 QNDLDLSRLVDVF
+91 QKDLDLSRLVDVF
-104 QKINDLNQKIDLT
+104 QKTNDLNQKIDLT
-117 DEVDLHKPHLKFVDI
+117 DEVDIHKPHLKFVDI
-132 TANDNS
+132 TANDDS

-153 QSFVYSDIYSQEI
+153 QSFVQSDIYSQEI

-204 QFSAD
+204 EFSAD
-209 LENTQTTLKDNIF
+209 SGNTQATLNDNIF
-222 LSRAE
+222 LRRAE
-227 DISSFFNLARTSKEL
+227 DILSFLNLARTSKEL

-256 LFDLYNSEENLIPDS
+256 LFDIYNSEENLIPDS
-271 NNKIFNFSFE
+271 NNKIFNFTFE

-294 SGFLNLFLKAEFS
+294 RGFLNLFLKAEFS
-307 LDAQKLLDFPEV
+307 LEAQKLLDFPEV

-326 RIVDNEGKSLFTT
+326 RIVDNEGNSLFTT

-344 DSIELSNTESKKLV
+344 ESIELSNTESKKLV

-376 NFDIKNEK
+376 NFDIKNKK

-407 SSNKLPNEGVNLV
+407 SSNKLPNQGVNLV
-420 FDPFNVEISKNNS
+420 FDPFNVEISKNDS

-439 PYKIQISEKFY
+439 PYRIQISEKFY
-450 GNESSEIVEEKLG
+450 GKESSEIVEEKLG

-492 NFDLKMFKKD
+492 NFDLKMLKKD

-507 KQELAEVK
+507 KKELSEVK
-515 KTEEAE
+515 KTEKTEESEA
-521 GSEGKQVAVQDG
+521 KQVSVQDDTVS
-533 AATESQSS
+533 TESQSTTAT
-541 PQPTT
+541 QPAA
-546 TTETTTPTT
+546 

-560 QSDTTAQTESSTEV
+560 QSDTTTQTESTTEA
-574 EGNTQTKKQPKY
+574 EGNTHTKKQPKY

-600 EIDQLIQDN
+600 EIDQLIQNN

-646 DYANSFKPDNSLHAQ
+646 DYANSFKTDNSLHAQ

-711 FVDLDRDYNFDWN
+711 FVDLDRDYKFDWN

-745 NNQYSNL
+745 NNQYTNL

-767 KTKISTLKN
+767 KSKISTLKN

-785 SLNLFAQNNSE
+785 SLNLFAQKSDQ
-796 EIAKFEKIDENIA
+796 IAKFEKIDENIA
-809 NFETLADVISAFYFK
+809 NFETLADVISAFYYK

-865 SAQSQDASKNYK
+865 SVQSKDISKKYK

-886 IKDDFGTISAPLFES
+886 IRDEFGRISTPLFES
-901 PKTTL
+901 PKTML

-917 INEITKKL
+917 INEVTKKL

-945 FNKLTGQNTATTTG
+945 FKKLTDANSTTTSG
-959 SSESVAVQ
+959 SGVAAVQ
-967 AALVPSLSSQILES
+967 AALVSILSSQILES
-981 KLVAKPFNDTEQPQQ
+981 KSFAKPFSDTDKTEQVQETQQ
-996 GEETQEVQQ
+996 GEQTGQVQQGQEVQ
-1005 TEQAE
+1005 A
-1010 VEQQAQEVQETER
+1010 

-1028 DAETTE
+1028 ESETEQKTEEVQPTKAET
-1034 SNGETQ
+1034 ETQ
-1040 TPVETK
+1040 TPVEPQ
-1046 QEEDELTQKLPKFGA
+1046 QEEDELTKKLPKFGA
-1061 EISQILNKSFT
+1061 EISQILKQSFT
-1072 SLFTSIEKDSPKLK
+1072 SLFTSTEKDSPKLK

-1092 DDILNDPN
+1092 DDILKDPN

-1117 LTADEKTDQD
+1117 LTAEEKTDQKE
-1127 AKNEEKS
+1127 KNDESSSEQPK
-1134 LDQTQIDQEQSDN
+1134 TDQEQSDTE
-1147 GSTSE
+1147 STSAE
-1152 ENQTGQQ
+1152 SQTGQQ
-1159 QENNEGTSDQ
+1159 QEDNGSTSDQ
-1169 GHTDQQANSGLT
+1169 GQTSQEGDGGST

-1186 QTNEVLTSET
+1186 ETKQVLTSEE
-1196 PPASAPAA
+1196 
-1204 PPTTPASPA
+1204 TPA
-1213 PEASPAPTPAVSPEP
+1213 EP
-1228 APATEAPT
+1228 APAVPPVAEQT
-1236 PAAPTPQAEASTPAS
+1236 PA
-1251 PTPPTEQP
+1251 TPPIEQP
-1259 KEERY
+1259 KEEKY
-1264 RYSKRFNITVIKQVS
+1264 RYSKKFNITVIKQVS
-1279 PSQTTTDSTPST
+1279 ASQTSSDSTPET

>member
-30 IGVFTATAVLT
+30 VGVFTATAVLT

-91 QNDLDLSRLVDVF
+91 QKDLDLSRLVDVF
-104 QKINDLNQKIDLT
+104 QKTNDQNQKIDLN
-117 DEVDLHKPHLKFVDI
+117 DEVDIHKPHLKFVDI
-132 TANDNS
+132 TANDDS

-153 QSFVYSDIYSQEI
+153 QSFVQSDIYSQEI

-195 SLKDKNSTK
+195 SLKDRNSTK

-209 LENTQTTLKDNIF
+209 LGNTQATLNDNIY
-222 LSRAE
+222 LRRAE
-227 DISSFFNLARTSKEL
+227 DISSFLNLARTSKEL

-288 YAFVDG
+288 YAFVD
-294 SGFLNLFLKAEFS
+294 SRGFLNLFLKAEFS
-307 LDAQKLLDFPEV
+307 LEAQKLLDFPEV

-326 RIVDNEGKSLFTT
+326 RIVDNEGNSLFTT

-344 DSIELSNTESKKLV
+344 ESIELSNTESKKLV

-420 FDPFNVEISKNNS
+420 FDPFNVEISKNDS

-450 GNESSEIVEEKLG
+450 GIDSSEIVEEKLG

-492 NFDLKMFKKD
+492 NFDLKMFEKDEKANDKK
-502 DTAKD
+502 
-507 KQELAEVK
+507 ELAEVK
-515 KTEEAE
+515 KTEQTEQTQETE
-521 GSEGKQVAVQDG
+521 GSEAKQVAAQEENS
-533 AATESQSS
+533 AQS
-541 PQPTT
+541 
-546 TTETTTPTT
+546 TT
-555 TDTTS
+555 TDATS
-560 QSDTTAQTESSTEV
+560 QSDTTAQPESTNQA
-574 EGNTQTKKQPKY
+574 EGNTQIKKQPKY

-646 DYANSFKPDNSLHAQ
+646 DYANSFKSDNSLHAQ
-661 KTGTISLDSTQFL
+661 KTGTISLDSTEFL
-674 QNPNE
+674 QNANE

-689 QNPRLVVQAFVDFLK
+689 QNPRIVVQAFVDFLK
-704 ISGLIFN
+704 TSGLIFN

-767 KTKISTLKN
+767 KTQISTLKN

-785 SLNLFAQNNSE
+785 SLNLFDQKSDQ
-796 EIAKFEKIDENIA
+796 IAKFEKIDENIA

-844 IFEPNDEISLS
+844 IFEPNDEISLN

-865 SAQSQDASKNYK
+865 SSDQTEDISKKYK

-886 IKDDFGTISAPLFES
+886 IKDESGTISAPLFES

-917 INEITKKL
+917 INKVTKKL

-936 QTIHLSEED
+936 QTIHLSAED
-945 FNKLTGQNTATTTG
+945 FDKLTSGNSTTTG
-959 SSESVAVQ
+959 GSGDTVAVQ
-967 AALVPSLSSQILES
+967 AALVSSLSSQILES
-981 KLVAKPFNDTEQPQQ
+981 KSLAKPFDDTEQPQVEQ
-996 GEETQEVQQ
+996 PTQEAQETQQAEQVQQ
-1005 TEQAE
+1005 D
-1010 VEQQAQEVQETER
+1010 QQVQETEEAKG
-1023 EQQTQ
+1023 EQ
-1028 DAETTE
+1028 ETEQVQPTE
-1034 SNGETQ
+1034 GEAETQ
-1040 TPVETK
+1040 TPAEPQ
-1046 QEEDELTQKLPKFGA
+1046 QEQDELTQKLPKFGA

-1072 SLFTSIEKDSPKLK
+1072 SLFTSTEKDSPKLK

-1092 DDILNDPN
+1092 DDILKDPN

-1117 LTADEKTDQD
+1117 LTAEEKTDQEPKKD
-1127 AKNEEKS
+1127 EEKS
-1134 LDQTQIDQEQSDN
+1134 EQPETDQEKSDN
-1147 GSTSE
+1147 GATSE

-1159 QENNEGTSDQ
+1159 QSDNETTSDQ
-1169 GHTDQQANSGLT
+1169 GQADQEGNSGST
-1181 NSETV
+1181 DSETV
-1186 QTNEVLTSET
+1186 QTSEVLASESPAAPPAT
-1196 PPASAPAA
+1196 PPAEAPASAPAI
-1204 PPTTPASPA
+1204 PAA
-1213 PEASPAPTPAVSPEP
+1213 P
-1228 APATEAPT
+1228 APAEAP
-1236 PAAPTPQAEASTPAS
+1236 E
-1251 PTPPTEQP
+1251 P
-1259 KEERY
+1259 KEEKY
-1264 RYSKRFNITVIKQVS
+1264 RYSKKFNITVIKQVS
-1279 PSQTTTDSTPST
+1279 TSQTTTESTPET

>member
-91 QNDLDLSRLVDVF
+91 QKDLDLSRLVDVF
-104 QKINDLNQKIDLT
+104 QKTNDQNQKIDLN
-117 DEVDLHKPHLKFVDI
+117 DEVDIHKPHLKFVDI
-132 TANDNS
+132 TANDDS

-153 QSFVYSDIYSQEI
+153 QSFVQSDIYSQEI

-204 QFSAD
+204 EFSAD
-209 LENTQTTLKDNIF
+209 SGNNQATLNDNIF
-222 LSRAE
+222 LRRAE
-227 DISSFFNLARTSKEL
+227 DISSFLNLARTSKEL

-288 YAFVDG
+288 YAFVD
-294 SGFLNLFLKAEFS
+294 SRDFLNLFLKVEFS
-307 LDAQKLLDFPEV
+307 LEAQKLLDFPEV

-326 RIVDNEGKSLFTT
+326 GIVDNEGNSLFTT

-344 DSIELSNTESKKLV
+344 ESIELSNTESKKLV

-376 NFDIKNEK
+376 NFDIKNKK

-407 SSNKLPNEGVNLV
+407 SSNKLTNEGVNLV
-420 FDPFNVEISKNNS
+420 FDPFNVEISKNDS

-478 QKIDDGRYFLFLNQ
+478 QKIDDGRYLLFLNQ
-492 NFDLKMFKKD
+492 NFDLKMLKKD

-507 KQELAEVK
+507 KQELPEVK
-515 KTEEAE
+515 KTQETEE
-521 GSEGKQVAVQDG
+521 SEAKQVTVQEENS
-533 AATESQSS
+533 TETQS
-541 PQPTT
+541 TT
-546 TTETTTPTT
+546 TDQPAVTDT

-560 QSDTTAQTESSTEV
+560 QPDTTAQTESTIPT

-600 EIDQLIQDN
+600 EIDKLIQDN

-646 DYANSFKPDNSLHAQ
+646 DYANSFKTDNSLHAQ

-711 FVDLDRDYNFDWN
+711 FVDLDRDYKFDWN

-732 VRLNSSNFKKFSF
+732 VKLNSSNFKKFSF

-785 SLNLFAQNNSE
+785 SLNLFDQKSDQ
-796 EIAKFEKIDENIA
+796 IAKFEKIDENIA

-844 IFEPNDEISLS
+844 VFEPNDEISLS

-865 SAQSQDASKNYK
+865 SDQSEDISKKYK

-886 IKDDFGTISAPLFES
+886 IRDEFGRISSPLFES

-917 INEITKKL
+917 VNEVTKKL

-945 FNKLTGQNTATTTG
+945 FKKLTDANSTTTSG
-959 SSESVAVQ
+959 SGVAAVQ
-967 AALVPSLSSQILES
+967 ATLVSILSSQILES
-981 KLVAKPFNDTEQPQQ
+981 KSFAKPFSDTDKTEQVQETQQ
-996 GEETQEVQQ
+996 GEQTRQVQQGQEVQ
-1005 TEQAE
+1005 
-1010 VEQQAQEVQETER
+1010 V

-1028 DAETTE
+1028 EGGGEQQVQESETEQKTEEVQPTEAET
-1034 SNGETQ
+1034 ETQ
-1040 TPVETK
+1040 TPVQPQ
-1046 QEEDELTQKLPKFGA
+1046 QEEDELTKKLPKFGA
-1061 EISQILNKSFT
+1061 EISQILKQSFT
-1072 SLFTSIEKDSPKLK
+1072 SLFTSTEKDSPKLK

-1092 DDILNDPN
+1092 DDILKDPN

-1117 LTADEKTDQD
+1117 LTAEEKTDQK
-1127 AKNEEKS
+1127 AKNDEKNS
-1134 LDQTQIDQEQSDN
+1134 DQTQTDQEKSDSESTSDQVKTDQEQSN
-1147 GSTSE
+1147 NEGTSDQT
-1152 ENQTGQQ
+1152 QTGQQ
-1159 QENNEGTSDQ
+1159 QENNVDTSNQ
-1169 GHTDQQANSGLT
+1169 GQTDQQTNSGSVD
-1181 NSETV
+1181 SESV
-1186 QTNEVLTSET
+1186 QTKQVLASEET
-1196 PPASAPAA
+1196 PAA
-1204 PPTTPASPA
+1204 PAPASPA
-1213 PEASPAPTPAVSPEP
+1213 PATEPTFP
-1228 APATEAPT
+1228 APAPAKT
-1236 PAAPTPQAEASTPAS
+1236 PV
-1251 PTPPTEQP
+1251 PTEQP
-1259 KEERY
+1259 KQEKY
-1264 RYSKRFNITVIKQVS
+1264 RYSKKFNITVIKQVS
-1279 PSQTTTDSTPST
+1279 ASQTPSDSTSEST
-1291 TEQS
+1291 DQS